1 MAGDM
6 EIGAR
11 VTLDTQRFENGVA
24 GINRGLRLIDSEFNL
39 TSERARLLGN
49 SVEQLQNKLTYLNE
63 KFTLQG
69 QKVEHYRQK
78 IEQARQKQEQ
88 LQASNLTLAASME
101 RLETQYNQAVQNFGR
116 NSQEAKQ
123 LKQELKQLQ
132 AEYTSNGQALQRLN
146 TQIDNNT
153 IAMNRAE
160 TAQERIQNEIRETN
174 RELAEQQNRLHRT
187 GERMRDTGNKMQD
200 VGGQVGT
207 TFAAMTGVIGA
218 GLAVAVKESM
228 NFEQKM
234 ADIQAVSGATGDEM
248 KKISELA
255 VEMGE
260 KTKYSSVQAGQG
272 IEELIKAGVNL
283 TDIING
289 GLEGALNLA
298 TAGELELGDAAEIAS
313 TALNAFKD
321 DNLSV
326 AQAADLL
333 AGAANASATNV
344 SELKFGLS
352 MVSAVAAGV
361 GLSFK
366 DTTTALAL
374 FAQNGLK
381 GSDAGTSLKTML
393 ANLIPKSNEAY
404 EMFSELGLITID
416 TGKAMQFLGEKGI
429 KPTSTSFQDVT
440 GSLSEYAAKQAGV
453 KVGSEKAEKAFQ
465 KLTFSTGIMTNAFF
479 DSNGNLKNMSDIA
492 EVLQMAMQGL
502 TAEQR
507 QSYMYT
513 LFGSDAIRAANIL
526 YKEGANGVKNMYTEM
541 SKVTALE
548 VAETKMNTTKGKM
561 EQLSGAVDTLKK
573 SFGDALLPILVDVVE
588 GVQGVVDWFNNLDE
602 SIQSTIAKSALLA
615 FGIAG
620 VTTALGFL
628 AMGVGALLANPIA
641 LAITGAV
648 LAVGA
653 LGIALFD
660 LNEKS
665 KQAESQVGKF
675 GQVVSDATSK
685 AAGAY
690 VDLKDKAINNM
701 MDLKLK
707 TGEEANK
714 AADETIKAFQ
724 RMTNEVVK
732 ELEGKKSDFNKM
744 FSQLMGTVPE
754 GAKESLEKVKN
765 NIIESINKEIEVA
778 TQAEKILEEGIK
790 RYQGDTMKMPKDFAQ
805 KFDQALQVA
814 DKNVQQFYAKAKEI
828 TSISKEIEAGGMLSV
843 DAGKKRFESIIKVYD
858 DGVKSLEKQTK
869 GWRENVEKAFKLGEI
884 KPEERKATLDAIA
897 LYESKHVSDLQTI
910 RGDAFKKLE
919 EHLKAEDA
927 SIVLANANKLE
938 AENKGW
944 AEKTKAYLFGKETY
958 EEVSN
963 RFNSEQL
970 KAEKDHKDKLL
981 AFELQYGK
989 SRIESIGM
997 YVGELQ
1003 KGTESS
1009 RLLAESMAKEIDG
1022 QMKIDLGPAGQF
1034 TIDTFLQ
1041 KLQKGELDSSAVA
1054 TANANK
1060 LKDVYKVDLSQ
1071 SGIESMQKWIEGIKT
1086 KDTGEVREFLSKN
1099 MQGNTTIDLGIYGK
1113 MTMDS
1118 WITGLQNGTLSFDT
1132 VFQFFQQNV
1141 KNGMKVDATQE
1152 GQNNIQ
1158 TLINGMQIGAL
1169 PLQQVVQT
1177 MGLDIKSNVQVD
1189 LGEVGQFNVQTLVQG
1204 MQNGSINAELAA
1216 KAIALLVENGA
1227 KLDLTQ
1233 VGFDISQTQANGIS
1247 TNTAPE
1253 TAATG
1258 KKQAVEGIL
1267 GSSTDGGGG
1276 NKSGSELGQG
1286 IISQDGYIRGSALQV
1301 VASAHGAFNTINGN
1315 PAGNQ
1320 GGQGFASGIVN
1331 QNGYIR
1337 GSALGAVASAHAGF
1351 NNVNGTPH
1359 GQKGGNEFAQGMENT
1374 QGRVRSSGS
1383 NVAES
1388 GNSGLKSVS
1397 SVSPGEAFSSG
1408 FASGISNGKWNVQS
1422 VASSLARGAFEALK
1436 ATLNVN
1442 SPSRLTRDQGGK
1454 PFSEGFALGI
1464 QKTSYMAENESR
1476 TLGTNAYK
1484 SLVNTLKSNN
1494 LAFAGVQM
1502 AQGLATGIKSQYS
1515 VVRDALQ
1522 GSLTEAIDGIRSI
1535 KPEEIFSFQG
1545 DDPLTKYFNAIF
1557 VDGDWQNDWITH
1569 IPESMRDMV
1578 REIGRQMERFEGL
1591 SIYDVGNLSRWRE
1604 VLSDNPNVIQYRP
1617 DNDNPDKGQYMPYN
1631 NRDLAQ
1637 QRPLQIVIDRMV
1649 LAELLISPLELLQG
1663 QKFETDLYNA
1673 GVRR

>member
-39 TSERARLLGN
+39 TSERARLLGS
-49 SVEQLQNKLTYLNE
+49 SVDQLQNKLTHLNE

-218 GLAVAVKESM
+218 GLAMAVKESM

-260 KTKYSSVQAGQG
+260 KTKYSSVEAGQG
-272 IEELIKAGVNL
+272 IEELIKAGVSL

-333 AGAANASATNV
+333 AGAANASATSV
-344 SELKFGLS
+344 GEMKFGLS

-404 EMFSELGLITID
+404 DMFSDLGLITID

-429 KPTSTSFQDVT
+429 KPTSNSFKDVT
-440 GSLSEYAAKQAGV
+440 GALSEYAAKQAGV
-453 KVGSEKAEKAFQ
+453 KAGSEKAEKAFQ
-465 KLTFSTGIMTNAFF
+465 KLTFETGIMTNAFF
-479 DSNGNLKNMSDIA
+479 DSNGNLKEMSDIA
-492 EVLQMAMQGL
+492 EILQMAMQGL

-548 VAETKMNTTKGKM
+548 VAETKMNTTKGKI
-561 EQLSGAVDTLKK
+561 EQLGGAVDTLKK
-573 SFGDALLPILVDVVE
+573 SFGDALLPILVDVVS

-602 SIQSTIAKSALLA
+602 STQQMIAKSALLA

-620 VTTALGFL
+620 VTTAVGFL
-628 AMGVGALLANPIA
+628 AMGIGALLANPIA

-653 LGIALFD
+653 LGIAIVD

-665 KQAESQVGKF
+665 NQAQTNMAKF
-675 GQVVSDATSK
+675 GQNVSDATSK

-724 RMTNEVVK
+724 RMTNEVIK
-732 ELEGKKSDFNKM
+732 ELEGKKSDFNNM
-744 FSQLMGTVPE
+744 ISQLMGVVPE
-754 GAKESLEKVKN
+754 SAKETLTQVKDEV
-765 NIIESINKEIEVA
+765 IAAIDKEMEVA
-778 TQAEKILEEGIK
+778 TQAGKILEEGIK
-790 RYQGDTMKMPKDFAQ
+790 RYQGDTLKMPKDFAQ
-805 KFDQALQVA
+805 KFEQALQVA
-814 DKNVQQFYAKAKEI
+814 DKNVKQFYTKAKEL
-828 TSISKEIEAGGMLSV
+828 TSISKEIESGGTLSL
-843 DAGKKRFESIIKVYD
+843 DASKKRFESIIKVYEE
-858 DGVKSLEKQTK
+858 GVKSLEKQTK
-869 GWRENVEKAFKLGEI
+869 GWRDNVEKMFNNGNIL
-884 KPEERKATLDAIA
+884 PEKRKALLDTIA
-897 LYESKHVSDLQTI
+897 LYESKHVNDLQTI
-910 RGDAFKKLE
+910 RNDGFKVLQQHMKE
-919 EHLKAEDA
+919 EDSEVLASQAKRIEAED
-927 SIVLANANKLE
+927 
-938 AENKGW
+938 KGW
-944 AEKTKAYLFGKETY
+944 SERFKAAYGFREKSADLEQ
-958 EEVSN
+958 
-963 RFNSEQL
+963 RFRSDQE
-970 KAEKDHKDKLL
+970 KAEKDYQDKLL
-981 AFELQYGK
+981 RYELQYGK
-989 SRIESIGM
+989 SKIESIGM
-997 YVGELQ
+997 YLSELQ

-1022 QMKIDLGPAGQF
+1022 KMKIDLGPAGQF

-1054 TANANK
+1054 IANANK
-1060 LKDVYKVDLSQ
+1060 LKEVYKVDLSQ
-1071 SGIESMQKWIEGIKT
+1071 SGIESMQKWIDGIKT

-1099 MQGNTTIDLGIYGK
+1099 MQGNTTIDLGIYGQ

-1118 WITGLQNGTLSFDT
+1118 WITGLQTGTLSFDT
-1132 VFQFFQQNV
+1132 VFQFFQQQV
-1141 KNGMKVDATQE
+1141 KNGVNVDTTQE

-1169 PLQQVVQT
+1169 SIPQVAQT

-1189 LGEVGQFNVQTLVQG
+1189 LGESGQFNVQTLVQG

-1216 KAIALLVENGA
+1216 KAIALLVKNGA

-1247 TNTAPE
+1247 GNTSPE
-1253 TAATG
+1253 NAATG
-1258 KKQAVEGIL
+1258 KKQAVESIM
-1267 GSSTDGGGG
+1267 GSTTDGGGG
-1276 NKSGSELGQG
+1276 NKSGSQLGQG
-1286 IISQDGYIRGSALQV
+1286 IISQDGYIKGSALQV
-1301 VASAHGAFNTINGN
+1301 VASAHGAFSTINGN

-1320 GGQGFASGIVN
+1320 GGQGVGSGIVN
-1331 QNGYIR
+1331 QKGYIR
-1337 GSALGAVASAHAGF
+1337 GSALEAVNSAHTGF
-1351 NNVNGTPH
+1351 NTINGTPQ
-1359 GQKGGNEFAQGMENT
+1359 GQKGGGQFAQGMENT
-1374 QGRVRSSGS
+1374 KGQARSSGS

-1397 SVSPGEAFSSG
+1397 SISPGEAFSSG
-1408 FASGISNGKWNVQS
+1408 FARGISNGEWNVKNVAAALAQS
-1422 VASSLARGAFEALK
+1422 AFSALK
-1436 ATLNVN
+1436 ATLHVN

-1464 QKTSYMAENESR
+1464 RKMSYMAEDESR
-1476 TLGTNAYK
+1476 TLGENAHK
-1484 SLVNTLKSNN
+1484 SLVNTLHTNN
-1494 LAFAGVQM
+1494 LAFAGVRM
-1502 AQGLATGIKSQYS
+1502 AQGIATGIKSQYS

-1522 GSLTEAIDGIRSI
+1522 DTVSDAMDGIRSI
-1535 KPEEIFSFQG
+1535 KPEEIFSFKG

-1557 VDGDWQNDWITH
+1557 EDGDWQNDWITH
-1569 IPESMRDMV
+1569 IPESMRKMV
-1578 REIGRQMERFEGL
+1578 SEIGRQMERFEGL
-1591 SIYDVGNLSRWRE
+1591 SINDLGNLSGWR
-1604 VLSDNPNVIQYRP
+1604 
-1617 DNDNPDKGQYMPYN
+1617 K
-1631 NRDLAQ
+1631 
-1637 QRPLQIVIDRMV
+1637 
-1649 LAELLISPLELLQG
+1649 
-1663 QKFETDLYNA
+1663 
-1673 GVRR
+1673 

>member
-39 TSERARLLGN
+39 TSERARLLGS
-49 SVEQLQNKLTYLNE
+49 SVDQLQNKLTHLNE

-207 TFAAMTGVIGA
+207 TFTAMTGVIGA
-218 GLAVAVKESM
+218 GLAMAVKESM

-260 KTKYSSVQAGQG
+260 KTKYSSVEAGQG
-272 IEELIKAGVNL
+272 IEELIKAGVSL

-333 AGAANASATNV
+333 AGAANASATSV
-344 SELKFGLS
+344 GEMKFGLS

-404 EMFSELGLITID
+404 DMFSDLGLITID

-429 KPTSTSFQDVT
+429 KPTSNSFKDVT
-440 GSLSEYAAKQAGV
+440 GALSEYAAKQAGV
-453 KVGSEKAEKAFQ
+453 KAGSEKAEKAFQ
-465 KLTFSTGIMTNAFF
+465 KLTFETGIMTNAFF
-479 DSNGNLKNMSDIA
+479 DSNGNLKEMSDIA
-492 EVLQMAMQGL
+492 EILQMAMQGL

-548 VAETKMNTTKGKM
+548 VAETKMNTTKGKI
-561 EQLSGAVDTLKK
+561 EQLGGAVDTLKK
-573 SFGDALLPILVDVVE
+573 SFGDALLPILVDVVS

-602 SIQSTIAKSALLA
+602 STQQMIAKSALLA

-620 VTTALGFL
+620 VTTAVGFL
-628 AMGVGALLANPIA
+628 AMGIGALLANPIA

-653 LGIALFD
+653 LGIAIVD

-665 KQAESQVGKF
+665 NQAQTNMAKF
-675 GQVVSDATSK
+675 GQNVSDATSK

-724 RMTNEVVK
+724 RMTNEVIK
-732 ELEGKKSDFNKM
+732 ELEGKKNDFNKM

-754 GAKESLEKVKN
+754 GAKQTLEQVKN
-765 NIIESINKEIEVA
+765 NVIESINKEIEVA

-805 KFDQALQVA
+805 KFEQALQVA
-814 DKNVQQFYAKAKEI
+814 DKNVQQFYTKAKEI
-828 TSISKEIEAGGMLSV
+828 TSISKEIEAGGMLSL
-843 DAGKKRFESIIKVYD
+843 DAGKKRFESIIKVYE

-897 LYESKHVSDLQTI
+897 LYESKHVNDLQTI
-910 RGDAFKKLE
+910 RNDGFKVLQQHMKE
-919 EHLKAEDA
+919 EDSEVLASQAKRIEAED
-927 SIVLANANKLE
+927 
-938 AENKGW
+938 KGW
-944 AEKTKAYLFGKETY
+944 SERFKAAYGFREKSADLEQ
-958 EEVSN
+958 
-963 RFNSEQL
+963 RFRSDQE
-970 KAEKDHKDKLL
+970 KAEKDYQDKLL
-981 AFELQYGK
+981 RYELQYGK
-989 SRIESIGM
+989 SKIDSIGM
-997 YVGELQ
+997 YLSELQ

-1022 QMKIDLGPAGQF
+1022 KMKIDLGPAGQF

-1054 TANANK
+1054 IANANK
-1060 LKDVYKVDLSQ
+1060 LKEVYKVDLSQ
-1071 SGIESMQKWIEGIKT
+1071 SGIESMQKWIDGIKT

-1099 MQGNTTIDLGIYGK
+1099 MQGNTTIDLGIYGQ

-1118 WITGLQNGTLSFDT
+1118 WITGLQTGTLSFDT
-1132 VFQFFQQNV
+1132 VFQFFQQQV
-1141 KNGMKVDATQE
+1141 KNGVNVDTTQE

-1169 PLQQVVQT
+1169 SIPQVAQT

-1189 LGEVGQFNVQTLVQG
+1189 LGESGQFNVQTLVQG

-1216 KAIALLVENGA
+1216 KAIALLVKNGA

-1247 TNTAPE
+1247 GNTSPE
-1253 TAATG
+1253 NAATG
-1258 KKQAVEGIL
+1258 KKQAVESIM
-1267 GSSTDGGGG
+1267 GSTTDGGGG
-1276 NKSGSELGQG
+1276 NKSGSQLGQG
-1286 IISQDGYIRGSALQV
+1286 IISQDGYIKGSALQV
-1301 VASAHGAFNTINGN
+1301 VASAHGAFSTINGN

-1320 GGQGFASGIVN
+1320 GGQGVGSGIVN
-1331 QNGYIR
+1331 QKGYIR
-1337 GSALGAVASAHAGF
+1337 GSALEAVNSAHTGF
-1351 NNVNGTPH
+1351 NTINGTPQ
-1359 GQKGGNEFAQGMENT
+1359 GQKGGGQFAQGMENT
-1374 QGRVRSSGS
+1374 KGQARSSGS

-1388 GNSGLKSVS
+1388 GNSGLRSVS
-1397 SVSPGEAFSSG
+1397 SISPGEAFSSG
-1408 FASGISNGKWNVQS
+1408 FAQGISNGKWNVQT

-1442 SPSRLTRDQGGK
+1442 SPSKLTRDQGGK

-1464 QKTSYMAENESR
+1464 QKSAPMAEKESR
-1476 TLGTNAYK
+1476 SLALKANKA
-1484 SLVNTLKSNN
+1484 LVNELQLNSNSN
-1494 LAFAGVQM
+1494 SMTFAGVRM
-1502 AQGLATGIKSQYS
+1502 AQGIATGIKSQYS

-1522 GSLTEAIDGIRSI
+1522 DTVSDAMDGIRSI
-1535 KPEEIFSFQG
+1535 KPEEIFSFKG

-1557 VDGDWQNDWITH
+1557 EDGDWQNDWITH
-1569 IPESMRDMV
+1569 IPESMRKMV
-1578 REIGRQMERFEGL
+1578 SEIGRQMERFEGL
-1591 SIYDVGNLSRWRE
+1591 SINDLGNLSGWRKI
-1604 VLSDNPNVIQYRP
+1604 LSDNPNVVQYRQS
-1617 DNDNPDKGQYMPYN
+1617 NNNQDKPTRQP
-1631 NRDLAQ
+1631 A
-1637 QRPLQIVIDRMV
+1637 QIVNHFYNQDTSEVIR
-1649 LAELLISPLELLQG
+1649 Q
-1663 QKFETDLYNA
+1663 QKKAINDIAFML
-1673 GVRR
+1673 GGSM

>member
-1 MAGDM
+1 MKVGEY
-6 EIGAR
+6 EI
-11 VTLDTQRFENGVA
+11 
-24 GINRGLRLIDSEFNL
+24 
-39 TSERARLLGN
+39 
-49 SVEQLQNKLTYLNE
+49 K
-63 KFTLQG
+63 
-69 QKVEHYRQK
+69 
-78 IEQARQKQEQ
+78 
-88 LQASNLTLAASME
+88 
-101 RLETQYNQAVQNFGR
+101 
-116 NSQEAKQ
+116 
-123 LKQELKQLQ
+123 
-132 AEYTSNGQALQRLN
+132 
-146 TQIDNNT
+146 
-153 IAMNRAE
+153 
-160 TAQERIQNEIRETN
+160 
-174 RELAEQQNRLHRT
+174 
-187 GERMRDTGNKMQD
+187 
-200 VGGQVGT
+200 
-207 TFAAMTGVIGA
+207 
-218 GLAVAVKESM
+218 
-228 NFEQKM
+228 
-234 ADIQAVSGATGDEM
+234 
-248 KKISELA
+248 
-255 VEMGE
+255 
-260 KTKYSSVQAGQG
+260 SSY
-272 IEELIKAGVNL
+272 I
-283 TDIING
+283 
-289 GLEGALNLA
+289 
-298 TAGELELGDAAEIAS
+298 
-313 TALNAFKD
+313 
-321 DNLSV
+321 
-326 AQAADLL
+326 
-333 AGAANASATNV
+333 TNV
-344 SELKFGLS
+344 
-352 MVSAVAAGV
+352 
-361 GLSFK
+361 
-366 DTTTALAL
+366 
-374 FAQNGLK
+374 K

-404 EMFSELGLITID
+404 DMFSDLGLITID
-416 TGKAMQFLGEKGI
+416 TGKAMQFLGERGI
-429 KPTSTSFQDVT
+429 KPTSNSFKDVT
-440 GSLSEYAAKQAGV
+440 GALSEYAAKQAGV

-465 KLTFSTGIMTNAFF
+465 KLTFETGIMTNAFF
-479 DSNGNLKNMSDIA
+479 DSNGNLKEMSDIA
-492 EVLQMAMQGL
+492 EILQMAMQGL

-526 YKEGANGVKNMYTEM
+526 YKEGSDGVKNMYTEM

-548 VAETKMNTTKGKM
+548 VAETKMNTTKGKI
-561 EQLSGAVDTLKK
+561 EELSGAVDTLKK
-573 SFGDALLPILVDVVE
+573 SFGDALLPILVDVVS

-602 SIQSTIAKSALLA
+602 STQQMIAKSALLA

-620 VTTALGFL
+620 VTTAVGFL
-628 AMGVGALLANPIA
+628 AMGIGALLANPIA

-653 LGIALFD
+653 LGIAIVD

-665 KQAESQVGKF
+665 KQAQNDMDKF
-675 GQVVSDATSK
+675 GQRVSDATSK

-724 RMTNEVVK
+724 RMTNEVIK
-732 ELEGKKSDFNKM
+732 ELEGKKSEFNKM

-754 GAKESLEKVKN
+754 GAKQTLEQVKN
-765 NIIESINKEIEVA
+765 NVIESINKEIEVA

-805 KFDQALQVA
+805 KFEQALQVA
-814 DKNVQQFYAKAKEI
+814 DKNVQQFYTKAKEI
-828 TSISKEIEAGGMLSV
+828 TSISKEIEAGGMLSL
-843 DAGKKRFESIIKVYD
+843 DAGKKRFESIIKVYE

-897 LYESKHVSDLQTI
+897 LYESKHVNDLQTI
-910 RGDAFKKLE
+910 RNDGFKVLQQHMKE
-919 EHLKAEDA
+919 EDSEVLASQAKRIEAED
-927 SIVLANANKLE
+927 
-938 AENKGW
+938 KGW
-944 AEKTKAYLFGKETY
+944 GARFKAAYGFREKSADLEQ
-958 EEVSN
+958 
-963 RFNSEQL
+963 RFRSDQE
-970 KAEKDHKDKLL
+970 KAEKDYQDKLL
-981 AFELQYGK
+981 RYELQYGK
-989 SRIESIGM
+989 SKIESIGM
-997 YVGELQ
+997 YLSELQ

-1022 QMKIDLGPAGQF
+1022 KMKIDLGPAGQF

-1060 LKDVYKVDLSQ
+1060 LKEVYKVDLSQ
-1071 SGIESMQKWIEGIKT
+1071 SGIESMQKWIDGIKT

-1118 WITGLQNGTLSFDT
+1118 WITGLQTGTLSFDT

-1141 KNGMKVDATQE
+1141 KNGMNVDATQE

-1169 PLQQVVQT
+1169 SLPQVAQT

-1189 LGEVGQFNVQTLVQG
+1189 LGEAGQFNVQTLVQG

-1233 VGFDISQTQANGIS
+1233 VGSDISQTQANGIS
-1247 TNTAPE
+1247 GNTAPE
-1253 TAATG
+1253 NAATG
-1258 KKQAVEGIL
+1258 KKQAVEGIM
-1267 GSSTDGGGG
+1267 GSTTDGGGG
-1276 NKSGSELGQG
+1276 SKSGSELGRG

-1301 VASAHGAFNTINGN
+1301 VASAHTGFNTINGN

-1320 GGQGFASGIVN
+1320 GGQGFGSGIVN
-1331 QNGYIR
+1331 QKGYIR
-1337 GSALGAVASAHAGF
+1337 GSALEAVTSAHAGF
-1351 NNVNGTPH
+1351 NTINGTPQ
-1359 GQKGGNEFAQGMENT
+1359 GQKGGSQFAQGMENT
-1374 QGRVRSSGS
+1374 KGQARSSGS

-1397 SVSPGEAFSSG
+1397 TTSPGEAFSSG
-1408 FASGISNGKWNVQS
+1408 FAKGISNGEWNVKN
-1422 VASSLARGAFEALK
+1422 VASALAQSAFMALK

-1464 QKTSYMAENESR
+1464 QKGSYMAERESR
-1476 TLGTNAYK
+1476 TLGSRANNA
-1484 SLVNTLKSNN
+1484 LVNELALGSRSNKM
-1494 LAFAGVQM
+1494 LFTGVQM
-1502 AQGLATGIKSQYS
+1502 ANGIAEGIKTQYS

-1522 GSLTEAIDGIRSI
+1522 NTVSGAIDSIRSI

-1591 SIYDVGNLSRWRE
+1591 SIHDVGSLSRWRE
-1604 VLSDNPNVIQYRP
+1604 VLSDNPNIIQYRP
-1617 DNDNPDKGQYMPYN
+1617 DNDNPDKQPYIKPEPTYIEIPVILEGREIARVSHPYVTEYQ
-1631 NRDLAQ
+1631 NRAQ
-1637 QRPLQIVIDRMV
+1637 ARNSV
-1649 LAELLISPLELLQG
+1649 
-1663 QKFETDLYNA
+1663 F
-1673 GVRR
+1673 

>member
-39 TSERARLLGN
+39 TSERARLLGS
-49 SVEQLQNKLTYLNE
+49 SVDQLQNKLTHLNE

-218 GLAVAVKESM
+218 GLAMAVKESM

-260 KTKYSSVQAGQG
+260 KTKYSSVEAGQG
-272 IEELIKAGVNL
+272 IEELIKAGVSL

-333 AGAANASATNV
+333 AGAANASATSV
-344 SELKFGLS
+344 GEMKFGLS

-404 EMFSELGLITID
+404 DMFSDLGLITID

-429 KPTSTSFQDVT
+429 KPTSNSFKDVT
-440 GSLSEYAAKQAGV
+440 GALSEYAAKQAGV
-453 KVGSEKAEKAFQ
+453 KAGSEKAEKAFQ
-465 KLTFSTGIMTNAFF
+465 KLTFETGIMTNAFF
-479 DSNGNLKNMSDIA
+479 DSNGNLKEMSDIA
-492 EVLQMAMQGL
+492 EILQMAMQGL

-548 VAETKMNTTKGKM
+548 VAETKMNTTKGKI
-561 EQLSGAVDTLKK
+561 EQLGGAVDTLKK
-573 SFGDALLPILVDVVE
+573 SFGDALLPILVDVVS

-602 SIQSTIAKSALLA
+602 STQQMIAKSALLA

-620 VTTALGFL
+620 VTTAVGFL
-628 AMGVGALLANPIA
+628 AMGIGALLANPIA

-653 LGIALFD
+653 LGIAIVD

-665 KQAESQVGKF
+665 NQAQTNMAKF
-675 GQVVSDATSK
+675 GQNVSDATSK

-724 RMTNEVVK
+724 RMTNEVIK
-732 ELEGKKSDFNKM
+732 ELEGKKSDFNNM
-744 FSQLMGTVPE
+744 ISQLMGVVPE
-754 GAKESLEKVKN
+754 SAKETLTQVKDEV
-765 NIIESINKEIEVA
+765 IAAIDKEMEVA
-778 TQAEKILEEGIK
+778 TQAGKILEEGIK
-790 RYQGDTMKMPKDFAQ
+790 RYQGDTLKMPKDFAQ
-805 KFDQALQVA
+805 KFEQALQVA
-814 DKNVQQFYAKAKEI
+814 DKNVKQFYTKAKEL
-828 TSISKEIEAGGMLSV
+828 TSISKEIESGGTLSL
-843 DAGKKRFESIIKVYD
+843 DASKKRFESIIKVYEE
-858 DGVKSLEKQTK
+858 GVKSLEKQTK
-869 GWRENVEKAFKLGEI
+869 GWRDNVEKMFNNGNIL
-884 KPEERKATLDAIA
+884 PEKRKALLDTIA
-897 LYESKHVSDLQTI
+897 LYESKHVNDLQTI
-910 RGDAFKKLE
+910 RNDGFKVLQQHMKE
-919 EHLKAEDA
+919 EDSEVLASQAKRIEAED
-927 SIVLANANKLE
+927 
-938 AENKGW
+938 KGW
-944 AEKTKAYLFGKETY
+944 SERFKAAYGFREKSADLEQ
-958 EEVSN
+958 
-963 RFNSEQL
+963 RFRSDQE
-970 KAEKDHKDKLL
+970 KAEKDYQDKLL
-981 AFELQYGK
+981 RYELQYGK
-989 SRIESIGM
+989 SKIESIGM
-997 YVGELQ
+997 YLSELQ

-1022 QMKIDLGPAGQF
+1022 KMKIDLGPAGQF

-1054 TANANK
+1054 IANANK
-1060 LKDVYKVDLSQ
+1060 LKEVYKVDLSQ
-1071 SGIESMQKWIEGIKT
+1071 SGIESMQKWIDGIKT

-1099 MQGNTTIDLGIYGK
+1099 MQGNTTIDLGIYGQ

-1118 WITGLQNGTLSFDT
+1118 WITGLQTGTLSFDT
-1132 VFQFFQQNV
+1132 VFQFFQQQV
-1141 KNGMKVDATQE
+1141 KNGVNVDTTQE

-1169 PLQQVVQT
+1169 SIPQVAQT

-1189 LGEVGQFNVQTLVQG
+1189 LGESGQFNVQTLVQG

-1216 KAIALLVENGA
+1216 KAIALLVKNGA

-1247 TNTAPE
+1247 GNTSPE
-1253 TAATG
+1253 NAATG
-1258 KKQAVEGIL
+1258 KKQAVESIM
-1267 GSSTDGGGG
+1267 GSTTDGGGG
-1276 NKSGSELGQG
+1276 NKSGSQLGQG
-1286 IISQDGYIRGSALQV
+1286 IISQDGYIKGSALQV
-1301 VASAHGAFNTINGN
+1301 VASAHGAFSTINGN

-1320 GGQGFASGIVN
+1320 GGQGVGSGIVN
-1331 QNGYIR
+1331 QKGYIR
-1337 GSALGAVASAHAGF
+1337 GSALEAVNSAHTGF
-1351 NNVNGTPH
+1351 NTINGTPQ
-1359 GQKGGNEFAQGMENT
+1359 GQKGGGQFAQGMENT
-1374 QGRVRSSGS
+1374 KGQARSSGS

-1397 SVSPGEAFSSG
+1397 SISPGEAFSSG
-1408 FASGISNGKWNVQS
+1408 FARGISNGEWNVKNVAAALAQS
-1422 VASSLARGAFEALK
+1422 AFSALK
-1436 ATLNVN
+1436 ATLHVN

-1464 QKTSYMAENESR
+1464 RKMSYMAEDESR
-1476 TLGTNAYK
+1476 TLGENAHK
-1484 SLVNTLKSNN
+1484 SLVNTLHTNN
-1494 LAFAGVQM
+1494 LAFAGVRM
-1502 AQGLATGIKSQYS
+1502 AQGIATGIKSQYS

-1522 GSLTEAIDGIRSI
+1522 DTVSDAMDGIRSI
-1535 KPEEIFSFQG
+1535 KPEEIFSFKG

-1557 VDGDWQNDWITH
+1557 EDGDWQNDWITH
-1569 IPESMRDMV
+1569 IPESIRKMV
-1578 REIGRQMERFEGL
+1578 SEIGRQMERFEGL
-1591 SIYDVGNLSRWRE
+1591 SINDLGNLSGWRKI
-1604 VLSDNPNVIQYRP
+1604 LSDNPNVVQYRQS
-1617 DNDNPDKGQYMPYN
+1617 NNNQDKPTRQPAQIVNHFYN
-1631 NRDLAQ
+1631 QDTSEVIRQQ
-1637 QRPLQIVIDRMV
+1637 QRV
-1649 LAELLISPLELLQG
+1649 LNEVAFAWGGTS
-1663 QKFETDLYNA
+1663 
-1673 GVRR
+1673 

>member
-39 TSERARLLGN
+39 TSERARLLGS
-49 SVEQLQNKLTYLNE
+49 SVDQLQNKLTHLNE

-218 GLAVAVKESM
+218 GLAMAVKESM

-260 KTKYSSVQAGQG
+260 KTKYSSVEAGQG
-272 IEELIKAGVNL
+272 IEELIKAGVSL

-333 AGAANASATNV
+333 AGAANASATSV
-344 SELKFGLS
+344 GEMKFGLS

-404 EMFSELGLITID
+404 DMFSDLGLITID

-429 KPTSTSFQDVT
+429 KPTSNSFKDVT
-440 GSLSEYAAKQAGV
+440 GALSEYAAKQAGV
-453 KVGSEKAEKAFQ
+453 KAGSEKAEKAFQ
-465 KLTFSTGIMTNAFF
+465 KLTFETGIMTNAFF
-479 DSNGNLKNMSDIA
+479 DSNGNLKEMSDIA
-492 EVLQMAMQGL
+492 EILQMAMQGL

-548 VAETKMNTTKGKM
+548 VAETKMNTTKGKI
-561 EQLSGAVDTLKK
+561 EQLGGAVDTLKK
-573 SFGDALLPILVDVVE
+573 SFGDALLPILVDVVS

-602 SIQSTIAKSALLA
+602 STQQMIAKSALLA

-620 VTTALGFL
+620 VTTAVGFL
-628 AMGVGALLANPIA
+628 AMGIGALLANPIA

-653 LGIALFD
+653 LGIAIVD

-665 KQAESQVGKF
+665 NQAQTNMAKF
-675 GQVVSDATSK
+675 GQNVSDATSK

-724 RMTNEVVK
+724 RMTNEVIK
-732 ELEGKKSDFNKM
+732 ELEGKKSDFNNM
-744 FSQLMGTVPE
+744 ISQLMGVVPE
-754 GAKESLEKVKN
+754 SAKETLTQVKDEV
-765 NIIESINKEIEVA
+765 IAAIDKEMEVA
-778 TQAEKILEEGIK
+778 TQAGKILEEGIK
-790 RYQGDTMKMPKDFAQ
+790 RYQGDTLKMPKDFAQ
-805 KFDQALQVA
+805 KFEQALQVA
-814 DKNVQQFYAKAKEI
+814 DKNVKQFYTKAKEL
-828 TSISKEIEAGGMLSV
+828 TSISKEIESGGTLSL
-843 DAGKKRFESIIKVYD
+843 DASKKRFESIIKVYEE
-858 DGVKSLEKQTK
+858 GVKSLEKQTK
-869 GWRENVEKAFKLGEI
+869 GWRDNVEKMFNNGNIL
-884 KPEERKATLDAIA
+884 PEKRKALLDTIA
-897 LYESKHVSDLQTI
+897 LYESKHVNDLQTI
-910 RGDAFKKLE
+910 RNDGFKVLQQHMKE
-919 EHLKAEDA
+919 EDSEVLASQAKRIEAED
-927 SIVLANANKLE
+927 
-938 AENKGW
+938 KGW
-944 AEKTKAYLFGKETY
+944 SERFKAAYGFREKSADLEQ
-958 EEVSN
+958 
-963 RFNSEQL
+963 RFRSDQE
-970 KAEKDHKDKLL
+970 KAEKDYQDKLL
-981 AFELQYGK
+981 RYELQYGK
-989 SRIESIGM
+989 SKIESIGM
-997 YVGELQ
+997 YLSELQ

-1022 QMKIDLGPAGQF
+1022 KMKIDLGPAGQF

-1054 TANANK
+1054 IANANK
-1060 LKDVYKVDLSQ
+1060 LKEVYKVDLSQ
-1071 SGIESMQKWIEGIKT
+1071 SGIESMQKWIDGIKT

-1099 MQGNTTIDLGIYGK
+1099 MQGNTTIDLGIYGQ

-1118 WITGLQNGTLSFDT
+1118 WITGLQTGTLSFDT
-1132 VFQFFQQNV
+1132 VFQFFQQQV
-1141 KNGMKVDATQE
+1141 KNGVNVDTTQE

-1169 PLQQVVQT
+1169 SIPQVAQT

-1189 LGEVGQFNVQTLVQG
+1189 LGESGQFNVQTLVQG

-1216 KAIALLVENGA
+1216 KAIALLVKNGA

-1247 TNTAPE
+1247 GNTSPE
-1253 TAATG
+1253 NAATG
-1258 KKQAVEGIL
+1258 KKQAVESIM
-1267 GSSTDGGGG
+1267 GSTTDGGGG
-1276 NKSGSELGQG
+1276 NKSGSQLGQG
-1286 IISQDGYIRGSALQV
+1286 IISQDGYIKGSALQV
-1301 VASAHGAFNTINGN
+1301 VASAHGAFSTINGN

-1320 GGQGFASGIVN
+1320 GGQGVGSGIVN
-1331 QNGYIR
+1331 QKGYIR
-1337 GSALGAVASAHAGF
+1337 GSALEAVNSAHTGF
-1351 NNVNGTPH
+1351 NTINGTPQ
-1359 GQKGGNEFAQGMENT
+1359 GQKGGGQFAQGMENT
-1374 QGRVRSSGS
+1374 KGQARSSGS

-1397 SVSPGEAFSSG
+1397 SISPGEAFSSG
-1408 FASGISNGKWNVQS
+1408 FARGISNGEWNVKNVAAALAQS
-1422 VASSLARGAFEALK
+1422 AFSALK
-1436 ATLNVN
+1436 ATLHVN

-1464 QKTSYMAENESR
+1464 RKMSYMAEDESR
-1476 TLGTNAYK
+1476 TLGENAHK
-1484 SLVNTLKSNN
+1484 SLVNTLHTNN
-1494 LAFAGVQM
+1494 LAFAGVRM
-1502 AQGLATGIKSQYS
+1502 AQGIATGIKSQYS

-1522 GSLTEAIDGIRSI
+1522 DTVS
-1535 KPEEIFSFQG
+1535 
-1545 DDPLTKYFNAIF
+1545 
-1557 VDGDWQNDWITH
+1557 
-1569 IPESMRDMV
+1569 
-1578 REIGRQMERFEGL
+1578 
-1591 SIYDVGNLSRWRE
+1591 
-1604 VLSDNPNVIQYRP
+1604 
-1617 DNDNPDKGQYMPYN
+1617 
-1631 NRDLAQ
+1631 
-1637 QRPLQIVIDRMV
+1637 
-1649 LAELLISPLELLQG
+1649 
-1663 QKFETDLYNA
+1663 
-1673 GVRR
+1673 

>member
-39 TSERARLLGN
+39 TSERARLLGS
-49 SVEQLQNKLTYLNE
+49 SVDQLQNKLTHLNE

-218 GLAVAVKESM
+218 GLAMAVKESM

-260 KTKYSSVQAGQG
+260 KTKYSSVEAGQG
-272 IEELIKAGVNL
+272 IEELIKAGVSL

-333 AGAANASATNV
+333 AGAANASATSV
-344 SELKFGLS
+344 GEMKFGLS

-404 EMFSELGLITID
+404 DMFSDLGLITID

-429 KPTSTSFQDVT
+429 KPTSNSFKDVT
-440 GSLSEYAAKQAGV
+440 GALSEYAAKQAGV
-453 KVGSEKAEKAFQ
+453 KAGSEKAEKAFQ
-465 KLTFSTGIMTNAFF
+465 KLTFETGIMTNAFF
-479 DSNGNLKNMSDIA
+479 DSNGNLKEMSDIA
-492 EVLQMAMQGL
+492 EILQMAMQGL

-548 VAETKMNTTKGKM
+548 VAETKMNTTKGKI
-561 EQLSGAVDTLKK
+561 EQLGGAVDTLKK
-573 SFGDALLPILVDVVE
+573 SFGDALLPILVDVVS

-602 SIQSTIAKSALLA
+602 STQQMIAKSALLA

-620 VTTALGFL
+620 VTTAVGFL
-628 AMGVGALLANPIA
+628 AMGIGALLANPIA

-653 LGIALFD
+653 LGIAIVD

-665 KQAESQVGKF
+665 NQAQTNMAKF
-675 GQVVSDATSK
+675 GQNVSDATSK

-724 RMTNEVVK
+724 RMTNEVIK
-732 ELEGKKSDFNKM
+732 ELEGKKSDFNNM
-744 FSQLMGTVPE
+744 ISQLMGVVPE
-754 GAKESLEKVKN
+754 SAKETLTQVKDEV
-765 NIIESINKEIEVA
+765 IAAIDKEMEVA
-778 TQAEKILEEGIK
+778 TQAGKILEEGIK
-790 RYQGDTMKMPKDFAQ
+790 RYQGDTLKMPKDFAQ
-805 KFDQALQVA
+805 KFEQALQVA
-814 DKNVQQFYAKAKEI
+814 DKNVKQFYTKAKEL
-828 TSISKEIEAGGMLSV
+828 TSISKEIESGGTLSL
-843 DAGKKRFESIIKVYD
+843 DASKKRFESIIKVYEE
-858 DGVKSLEKQTK
+858 GVKSLEKQTK
-869 GWRENVEKAFKLGEI
+869 GWRDNVEKMFNNGNIL
-884 KPEERKATLDAIA
+884 PEKRKALLDTIA
-897 LYESKHVSDLQTI
+897 LYESKHVNDLQTI
-910 RGDAFKKLE
+910 RNDGFKVLQQHMKE
-919 EHLKAEDA
+919 EDSEVLASQAKRIEAED
-927 SIVLANANKLE
+927 
-938 AENKGW
+938 KGW
-944 AEKTKAYLFGKETY
+944 SERFKAAYGFREKSADLEQ
-958 EEVSN
+958 
-963 RFNSEQL
+963 RFRSDQE
-970 KAEKDHKDKLL
+970 KAEKDYQDKLL
-981 AFELQYGK
+981 RYELQYGK
-989 SRIESIGM
+989 SKIESIGM
-997 YVGELQ
+997 YLSELQ

-1022 QMKIDLGPAGQF
+1022 KMKIDLGPAGQF

-1054 TANANK
+1054 IANANK
-1060 LKDVYKVDLSQ
+1060 LKEVYKVDLSQ
-1071 SGIESMQKWIEGIKT
+1071 SGIESMQKWIDGIKT

-1099 MQGNTTIDLGIYGK
+1099 MQGNTTIDLGIYGQ

-1118 WITGLQNGTLSFDT
+1118 WITGLQTGTLSFDT
-1132 VFQFFQQNV
+1132 VFQFFQQQV
-1141 KNGMKVDATQE
+1141 KNGVNVDTTQE

-1169 PLQQVVQT
+1169 SIPQVAQT

-1189 LGEVGQFNVQTLVQG
+1189 LGESGQFNVQTLVQG

-1216 KAIALLVENGA
+1216 KAIALLVKNGA

-1247 TNTAPE
+1247 GNTSPE
-1253 TAATG
+1253 NAATG
-1258 KKQAVEGIL
+1258 KKQAVESIM
-1267 GSSTDGGGG
+1267 GSTTDGGGG
-1276 NKSGSELGQG
+1276 NKSGSQLGQG
-1286 IISQDGYIRGSALQV
+1286 IISQDGYIKGSALQV
-1301 VASAHGAFNTINGN
+1301 VASAHGAFSTINGN

-1320 GGQGFASGIVN
+1320 GGQGVGSGIVN
-1331 QNGYIR
+1331 QKGYIR
-1337 GSALGAVASAHAGF
+1337 GSALEAVNSAHTGF
-1351 NNVNGTPH
+1351 NTINGTPQ
-1359 GQKGGNEFAQGMENT
+1359 GQKGGGQFAQGMENT
-1374 QGRVRSSGS
+1374 KGQARSSGS

-1397 SVSPGEAFSSG
+1397 SISPGEAFSSG
-1408 FASGISNGKWNVQS
+1408 FARGISNGEWNVKNVAAALAQS
-1422 VASSLARGAFEALK
+1422 AFSALK
-1436 ATLNVN
+1436 ATLHVN

-1464 QKTSYMAENESR
+1464 RKMSYMAEDESR
-1476 TLGTNAYK
+1476 TLGENAHK
-1484 SLVNTLKSNN
+1484 SLVNTLHTNN
-1494 LAFAGVQM
+1494 LAFAGVRM
-1502 AQGLATGIKSQYS
+1502 AQG
-1515 VVRDALQ
+1515 
-1522 GSLTEAIDGIRSI
+1522 
-1535 KPEEIFSFQG
+1535 
-1545 DDPLTKYFNAIF
+1545 
-1557 VDGDWQNDWITH
+1557 
-1569 IPESMRDMV
+1569 
-1578 REIGRQMERFEGL
+1578 
-1591 SIYDVGNLSRWRE
+1591 
-1604 VLSDNPNVIQYRP
+1604 
-1617 DNDNPDKGQYMPYN
+1617 
-1631 NRDLAQ
+1631 
-1637 QRPLQIVIDRMV
+1637 
-1649 LAELLISPLELLQG
+1649 
-1663 QKFETDLYNA
+1663 
-1673 GVRR
+1673 

>member
-1 MAGDM
+1 MAGEM

-11 VTLDTQRFENGVA
+11 VMLDTQRFENGVA
-24 GINRGLRLIDSEFNL
+24 GINRGLRLLDSEFNL

-49 SVEQLQNKLTYLNE
+49 SVEQLQNKLTHLNE

-101 RLETQYNQAVQNFGR
+101 RLETQYDQAVQNFGR

-234 ADIQAVSGATGDEM
+234 ADIKAVSGATGGEM
-248 KKISELA
+248 KQMSDLA
-255 VEMGE
+255 VAMGE
-260 KTKYSSVQAGQG
+260 KTKYSSVEAGKG
-272 IEELIKAGVNL
+272 IEELIKAGVSL

-326 AQAADLL
+326 ANAADIL
-333 AGAANASATNV
+333 AGAANASATDV
-344 SELKFGLS
+344 GELKYGLS
-352 MVSAVAAGV
+352 MVSAVASGV

-366 DTTTALAL
+366 DTSTALAV

-393 ANLIPKSNEAY
+393 LNLIPSTKEATG
-404 EMFSELGLITID
+404 EMNRLGLLTMD
-416 TGKAMQFLGEKGI
+416 TNRAMQFLREKGI
-429 KPTSTSFQDVT
+429 EPQGESWEELAQQLYGYLEKEEGLAPKT
-440 GSLSEYAAKQAGV
+440 EEAAKAFNKLVEEQKMVSSAFYD
-453 KVGSEKAEKAFQ
+453 SEGRMKSLADISQILKD
-465 KLTFSTGIMTNAFF
+465 KMSHLTEA
-479 DSNGNLKNMSDIA
+479 
-492 EVLQMAMQGL
+492 
-502 TAEQR
+502 QR
-507 QSYMYT
+507 QQALKTM
-513 LFGSDAIRAANIL
+513 FGTDAIRAANIM
-526 YKEGANGVKNMYTEM
+526 YKEGAEGVQNMYAEM

-548 VAETKMNTTKGKM
+548 VAETKMNTTKGKI
-561 EQLSGAVDTLKK
+561 EQLGGAVDTLKK
-573 SFGDALLPILVDVVE
+573 SFGDALLPILVDVVS
-588 GVQGVVDWFNNLDE
+588 GVQGVIDWFNNLDE
-602 SIQSTIAKSALLA
+602 STQQMIAKSALLA

-620 VTTALGFL
+620 VTTAVGFL
-628 AMGVGALLANPIA
+628 AMGIGALLANPIA

-653 LGIALFD
+653 LGIAIVD

-665 KQAESQVGKF
+665 NQAQTNMAKF
-675 GQVVSDATSK
+675 GENVSDATSK

-701 MDLKLK
+701 IDLKLK

-732 ELEGKKSDFNKM
+732 ELEGKKSEFNKM

-843 DAGKKRFESIIKVYD
+843 DAGKKRFESIMKVYD

-963 RFNSEQL
+963 RFNSEQE

-989 SRIESIGM
+989 SKIESIGM
-997 YVGELQ
+997 YVSELQ

-1009 RLLAESMAKEIDG
+1009 RLLAESMATEIDG
-1022 QMKIDLGPAGQF
+1022 KMKIDLGPAGQF

-1060 LKDVYKVDLSQ
+1060 LKEVYKVDLSQ
-1071 SGIESMQKWIEGIKT
+1071 SGIESMQKWIDGIKT

-1099 MQGNTTIDLGIYGK
+1099 MQGNTTIDLGIYGE
-1113 MTMDS
+1113 MSMDS
-1118 WITGLQNGTLSFDT
+1118 WITGLQTGTLSFDT
-1132 VFQFFQQNV
+1132 VFQFFQQQV
-1141 KNGMKVDATQE
+1141 KNGVNVDATGE

-1169 PLQQVVQT
+1169 SLPQVAQT

-1189 LGEVGQFNVQTLVQG
+1189 LG
-1204 MQNGSINAELAA
+1204 
-1216 KAIALLVENGA
+1216 
-1227 KLDLTQ
+1227 
-1233 VGFDISQTQANGIS
+1233 
-1247 TNTAPE
+1247 
-1253 TAATG
+1253 
-1258 KKQAVEGIL
+1258 
-1267 GSSTDGGGG
+1267 
-1276 NKSGSELGQG
+1276 
-1286 IISQDGYIRGSALQV
+1286 
-1301 VASAHGAFNTINGN
+1301 
-1315 PAGNQ
+1315 
-1320 GGQGFASGIVN
+1320 
-1331 QNGYIR
+1331 
-1337 GSALGAVASAHAGF
+1337 
-1351 NNVNGTPH
+1351 
-1359 GQKGGNEFAQGMENT
+1359 
-1374 QGRVRSSGS
+1374 
-1383 NVAES
+1383 
-1388 GNSGLKSVS
+1388 
-1397 SVSPGEAFSSG
+1397 
-1408 FASGISNGKWNVQS
+1408 
-1422 VASSLARGAFEALK
+1422 
-1436 ATLNVN
+1436 
-1442 SPSRLTRDQGGK
+1442 
-1454 PFSEGFALGI
+1454 
-1464 QKTSYMAENESR
+1464 
-1476 TLGTNAYK
+1476 
-1484 SLVNTLKSNN
+1484 
-1494 LAFAGVQM
+1494 
-1502 AQGLATGIKSQYS
+1502 
-1515 VVRDALQ
+1515 
-1522 GSLTEAIDGIRSI
+1522 
-1535 KPEEIFSFQG
+1535 
-1545 DDPLTKYFNAIF
+1545 
-1557 VDGDWQNDWITH
+1557 
-1569 IPESMRDMV
+1569 
-1578 REIGRQMERFEGL
+1578 
-1591 SIYDVGNLSRWRE
+1591 
-1604 VLSDNPNVIQYRP
+1604 
-1617 DNDNPDKGQYMPYN
+1617 
-1631 NRDLAQ
+1631 
-1637 QRPLQIVIDRMV
+1637 
-1649 LAELLISPLELLQG
+1649 
-1663 QKFETDLYNA
+1663 
-1673 GVRR
+1673 

>member
-39 TSERARLLGN
+39 TSERARLLGS
-49 SVEQLQNKLTYLNE
+49 SVDQLQNKLTHLNE

-218 GLAVAVKESM
+218 GLAMAVKESM

-260 KTKYSSVQAGQG
+260 KTKYSSVEAGQG
-272 IEELIKAGVNL
+272 IEELIKAGVSL

-333 AGAANASATNV
+333 AGAANASATSV
-344 SELKFGLS
+344 GEMKFGLS

-404 EMFSELGLITID
+404 DMFSDLGLITID

-429 KPTSTSFQDVT
+429 KPTSNSFKDVT
-440 GSLSEYAAKQAGV
+440 GALSEYAAKQAGV
-453 KVGSEKAEKAFQ
+453 KAGSEKAEKAFQ
-465 KLTFSTGIMTNAFF
+465 KLTFETGIMTNAFF
-479 DSNGNLKNMSDIA
+479 DSNGNLKEMSDIA
-492 EVLQMAMQGL
+492 EILQMAMQGL

-548 VAETKMNTTKGKM
+548 VAETKMNTTKGKI
-561 EQLSGAVDTLKK
+561 EQLGGAVDTLKK
-573 SFGDALLPILVDVVE
+573 SFGDALLPILVDVVS

-602 SIQSTIAKSALLA
+602 STQQMIAKSALLA

-620 VTTALGFL
+620 VTTAVGFL
-628 AMGVGALLANPIA
+628 AMGIGALLANPIA

-653 LGIALFD
+653 LGIAIVD

-665 KQAESQVGKF
+665 NQAQTNMAKF
-675 GQVVSDATSK
+675 GQNVSDATSK

-724 RMTNEVVK
+724 RMTNEVIK
-732 ELEGKKSDFNKM
+732 ELEGKKNDFNKM

-754 GAKESLEKVKN
+754 GAKQTLEQVKN
-765 NIIESINKEIEVA
+765 NVIESINKEIEVA

-805 KFDQALQVA
+805 KFEQALQVA
-814 DKNVQQFYAKAKEI
+814 DKNVQQFYTKAKEI
-828 TSISKEIEAGGMLSV
+828 TSISKEIEAGGMLSL
-843 DAGKKRFESIIKVYD
+843 DAGKKRFESIIKVYE

-897 LYESKHVSDLQTI
+897 LYESKHVNDLQTI
-910 RGDAFKKLE
+910 RNDGFKVLQQHMKE
-919 EHLKAEDA
+919 EDSEVLASQAKRIEAED
-927 SIVLANANKLE
+927 
-938 AENKGW
+938 KGW
-944 AEKTKAYLFGKETY
+944 GERFKAAYGFREKSADLEQ
-958 EEVSN
+958 
-963 RFNSEQL
+963 RFRSDQE
-970 KAEKDHKDKLL
+970 KAEKDYQDKLL
-981 AFELQYGK
+981 RYELQYGK
-989 SRIESIGM
+989 SKIESIGM
-997 YVGELQ
+997 YLSELQ

-1022 QMKIDLGPAGQF
+1022 KMKIDLGPAGQF

-1054 TANANK
+1054 IANANK
-1060 LKDVYKVDLSQ
+1060 LKEVYKVDLSQ
-1071 SGIESMQKWIEGIKT
+1071 SGIESMQKWIDGIKT

-1099 MQGNTTIDLGIYGK
+1099 MQGNTTIDLGIYGQ

-1118 WITGLQNGTLSFDT
+1118 WITGLQTGTLSFDT
-1132 VFQFFQQNV
+1132 VFQFFQQQV
-1141 KNGMKVDATQE
+1141 KNGVNVDTTQE

-1169 PLQQVVQT
+1169 SIPQVAQT

-1189 LGEVGQFNVQTLVQG
+1189 LGESGQFNVQTLVQG

-1216 KAIALLVENGA
+1216 KAIALLVKNGA

-1247 TNTAPE
+1247 GNTSPE
-1253 TAATG
+1253 NAATG
-1258 KKQAVEGIL
+1258 KKQAVESIM
-1267 GSSTDGGGG
+1267 GSTTDGGGG
-1276 NKSGSELGQG
+1276 NKSGSQLGQG
-1286 IISQDGYIRGSALQV
+1286 IISQDGYIKGSALQV
-1301 VASAHGAFNTINGN
+1301 VASAHGAFSTINGN

-1320 GGQGFASGIVN
+1320 GGQGVGSGIVN
-1331 QNGYIR
+1331 QKGYIR
-1337 GSALGAVASAHAGF
+1337 GSALEAVNSAHTGF
-1351 NNVNGTPH
+1351 NTINGTPQ
-1359 GQKGGNEFAQGMENT
+1359 GQKGGGQFAQGMENT
-1374 QGRVRSSGS
+1374 KGQARSSGS

-1388 GNSGLKSVS
+1388 GNSGLRSVS
-1397 SVSPGEAFSSG
+1397 SISPGEAFSSG
-1408 FASGISNGKWNVQS
+1408 FAQGISNGKWNVQT

-1442 SPSRLTRDQGGK
+1442 SPSKLTRDQGGK

-1464 QKTSYMAENESR
+1464 QKSAPMAEKESR
-1476 TLGTNAYK
+1476 SLALKANKA
-1484 SLVNTLKSNN
+1484 LVNELQLNSNSN
-1494 LAFAGVQM
+1494 SMTFAGVRM
-1502 AQGLATGIKSQYS
+1502 AQGIATGIKSQYS
-1515 VVRDALQ
+1515 
-1522 GSLTEAIDGIRSI
+1522 
-1535 KPEEIFSFQG
+1535 
-1545 DDPLTKYFNAIF
+1545 
-1557 VDGDWQNDWITH
+1557 
-1569 IPESMRDMV
+1569 
-1578 REIGRQMERFEGL
+1578 
-1591 SIYDVGNLSRWRE
+1591 
-1604 VLSDNPNVIQYRP
+1604 
-1617 DNDNPDKGQYMPYN
+1617 
-1631 NRDLAQ
+1631 
-1637 QRPLQIVIDRMV
+1637 
-1649 LAELLISPLELLQG
+1649 
-1663 QKFETDLYNA
+1663 
-1673 GVRR
+1673 

>member
-24 GINRGLRLIDSEFNL
+24 GINRGLRLLDSEFNL

-49 SVEQLQNKLTYLNE
+49 SVEQLQNKLTHLNE

-153 IAMNRAE
+153 FAMNRAE

-218 GLAVAVKESM
+218 GLAMAVKESM

-248 KKISELA
+248 KEISELA
-255 VEMGE
+255 VQMGE
-260 KTKYSSVQAGQG
+260 KTKYSSVEAGQG
-272 IEELIKAGVNL
+272 IEELIKAGVSL

-333 AGAANASATNV
+333 AGAANASATSV
-344 SELKFGLS
+344 GEMKFGLS
-352 MVSAVAAGV
+352 MVSAVASGV

-404 EMFSELGLITID
+404 DMFSDLGLITID
-416 TGKAMQFLGEKGI
+416 TGKAMQFLGERGI
-429 KPTSTSFQDVT
+429 KPTSNSFKDVT

-465 KLTFSTGIMTNAFF
+465 KLTFETGIMTNAFF
-479 DSNGNLKNMSDIA
+479 DSNGNLKEMSDIA
-492 EVLQMAMQGL
+492 EILQVAMQGL

-526 YKEGANGVKNMYTEM
+526 YKEGSHGVKNMYTEM

-548 VAETKMNTTKGKM
+548 VAETKMNTTKGKI
-561 EQLSGAVDTLKK
+561 EELSGAVDTLKK
-573 SFGDALLPILVDVVE
+573 SFGDALLPILVDVVS
-588 GVQGVVDWFNNLDE
+588 GVQGVVNWFNNLDE
-602 SIQSTIAKSALLA
+602 STQQMIAKSALLA

-620 VTTALGFL
+620 VTTAVGFL
-628 AMGVGALLANPIA
+628 AMGIGALLANPIA

-653 LGIALFD
+653 LGIAIVD

-665 KQAESQVGKF
+665 KQAQNDMDKF
-675 GQVVSDATSK
+675 GQRVSDATSK

-724 RMTNEVVK
+724 RMTNEVIK
-732 ELEGKKSDFNKM
+732 ELEGKKSEFNKM

-754 GAKESLEKVKN
+754 GAKQTLEQVKN
-765 NIIESINKEIEVA
+765 NVIESINKEIEVA

-790 RYQGDTMKMPKDFAQ
+790 RYQGDTMKMPKDFAR
-805 KFDQALQVA
+805 KFEQALQVA
-814 DKNVQQFYAKAKEI
+814 DKNVQQFYTKAKEI
-828 TSISKEIEAGGMLSV
+828 TSISKEIEAGGMLSL
-843 DAGKKRFESIIKVYD
+843 DAGKKRFESIIKVYE

-897 LYESKHVSDLQTI
+897 LYESKHVNDLQTI
-910 RGDAFKKLE
+910 RNDGFKVLQQHMKE
-919 EHLKAEDA
+919 EDSEVLASQAKRIEAED
-927 SIVLANANKLE
+927 
-938 AENKGW
+938 KGW
-944 AEKTKAYLFGKETY
+944 GARFKAAYGFREKSADLEQ
-958 EEVSN
+958 
-963 RFNSEQL
+963 RFRSDQE
-970 KAEKDHKDKLL
+970 KAEKDYQDKLL
-981 AFELQYGK
+981 RYELQYGK
-989 SRIESIGM
+989 SKIESIGM
-997 YVGELQ
+997 YLSELQ

-1022 QMKIDLGPAGQF
+1022 KMKIDLGPAGQF

-1060 LKDVYKVDLSQ
+1060 LKEVYKVDLSQ
-1071 SGIESMQKWIEGIKT
+1071 SGIESMQKWIDGIKT

-1118 WITGLQNGTLSFDT
+1118 WITGLQTGTLSFDT

-1141 KNGMKVDATQE
+1141 KNGMNVDATQE

-1169 PLQQVVQT
+1169 SLPQVAQT

-1189 LGEVGQFNVQTLVQG
+1189 LGEAGQFNVQTLVQG

-1227 KLDLTQ
+1227 RLDLTQ
-1233 VGFDISQTQANGIS
+1233 VGSDISQTQANGIS
-1247 TNTAPE
+1247 GNTAPE
-1253 TAATG
+1253 NAATG
-1258 KKQAVEGIL
+1258 KKQAVEGIM
-1267 GSSTDGGGG
+1267 GSTTDGGGG
-1276 NKSGSELGQG
+1276 SKSGSELGRG

-1301 VASAHGAFNTINGN
+1301 VASAHTGFNTINGN

-1320 GGQGFASGIVN
+1320 GGQGFGSGIVN
-1331 QNGYIR
+1331 QKGYIR
-1337 GSALGAVASAHAGF
+1337 GSALEAVTSAHAGF
-1351 NNVNGTPH
+1351 NTINGTPQ
-1359 GQKGGNEFAQGMENT
+1359 GQKGGSQFAQGMENT
-1374 QGRVRSSGS
+1374 KGQARSSGS

-1388 GNSGLKSVS
+1388 GNSGLKSVGTT
-1397 SVSPGEAFSSG
+1397 SPGEAFSSG
-1408 FASGISNGKWNVQS
+1408 FAKGISNGEWNVKN
-1422 VASSLARGAFEALK
+1422 VASALAQSAFMALK

-1464 QKTSYMAENESR
+1464 QKGSYMAERESR
-1476 TLGTNAYK
+1476 TLGSRANNA
-1484 SLVNTLKSNN
+1484 LVNELALGSRSNKM
-1494 LAFAGVQM
+1494 LFTGVQM
-1502 AQGLATGIKSQYS
+1502 ANGIAEGIKTQYS

-1522 GSLTEAIDGIRSI
+1522 NTVSGAIDSIRSI

-1591 SIYDVGNLSRWRE
+1591 SINDVGNLSKWRE

-1617 DNDNPDKGQYMPYN
+1617 DNDNPDKQPYIKPEPTYIEIPVILEGREIARVSHPYVTEYQ
-1631 NRDLAQ
+1631 NRAQ
-1637 QRPLQIVIDRMV
+1637 ARNSV
-1649 LAELLISPLELLQG
+1649 
-1663 QKFETDLYNA
+1663 F
-1673 GVRR
+1673 

>member
-24 GINRGLRLIDSEFNL
+24 GINRGLRLLDSEFNL

-49 SVEQLQNKLTYLNE
+49 SVEQLQNKLTHLNE

-101 RLETQYNQAVQNFGR
+101 RLETQYDQAVQNFGR

-218 GLAVAVKESM
+218 GLAMAVKESM

-255 VEMGE
+255 VQMGE
-260 KTKYSSVQAGQG
+260 KTKYSSVEAGQG
-272 IEELIKAGVNL
+272 IEELIKAGVSL

-333 AGAANASATNV
+333 AGAANASATSV
-344 SELKFGLS
+344 GEMKFGLS
-352 MVSAVAAGV
+352 MVSAVASGV

-404 EMFSELGLITID
+404 DMFSDLGLITID

-429 KPTSTSFQDVT
+429 KPTSNSFKDVT
-440 GSLSEYAAKQAGV
+440 GALSEYAAKQAGV

-465 KLTFSTGIMTNAFF
+465 KLTFETGIMTNAFF
-479 DSNGNLKNMSDIA
+479 DSNGNLKEMSDIA
-492 EVLQMAMQGL
+492 EILQMAMQGL

-526 YKEGANGVKNMYTEM
+526 YKEGSDGVKNMYTEM

-548 VAETKMNTTKGKM
+548 VAETKMNTTKGKI
-561 EQLSGAVDTLKK
+561 EELSGAVDTLKK
-573 SFGDALLPILVDVVE
+573 SFGDALLPILVDVVS

-602 SIQSTIAKSALLA
+602 STQQMIAKSALLA

-620 VTTALGFL
+620 VTTAVGFL
-628 AMGVGALLANPIA
+628 AMGIGALLANPIA

-653 LGIALFD
+653 LGIAIVD

-665 KQAESQVGKF
+665 KKAQNDMDKF
-675 GQVVSDATSK
+675 GQRVSDATSK

-724 RMTNEVVK
+724 RMTNEVIK
-732 ELEGKKSDFNKM
+732 ELEGKKSEFNNM
-744 FSQLMGTVPE
+744 ISQLMGVVPE
-754 GAKESLEKVKN
+754 SAKETLTQVKDEV
-765 NIIESINKEIEVA
+765 IAAIDKEMEVA
-778 TQAEKILEEGIK
+778 TQAGKILEEGIK
-790 RYQGDTMKMPKDFAQ
+790 RYQGDTLKMPKDFAQ
-805 KFDQALQVA
+805 KFEQALQVA
-814 DKNVQQFYAKAKEI
+814 DKNVKQFYTKAKEL
-828 TSISKEIEAGGMLSV
+828 TSISKEIESGGTLSL
-843 DAGKKRFESIIKVYD
+843 DASKKRFESIIKVYEE
-858 DGVKSLEKQTK
+858 GVKSLEKQTK
-869 GWRENVEKAFKLGEI
+869 GWRDNVEKMFNNGQIL
-884 KPEERKATLDAIA
+884 PEKRKALLDTIA
-897 LYESKHVSDLQTI
+897 LYESKHVNDLQTI
-910 RGDAFKKLE
+910 RNDGFKVLQQHMKEEDAEVLASQAKRIE
-919 EHLKAEDA
+919 AED
-927 SIVLANANKLE
+927 
-938 AENKGW
+938 KGW
-944 AEKTKAYLFGKETY
+944 GARFKAAYGYREKSADLEQ
-958 EEVSN
+958 
-963 RFNSEQL
+963 RFRSDQE
-970 KAEKDHKDKLL
+970 KAEKDYQDKLL
-981 AFELQYGK
+981 QYELQYGK
-989 SRIESIGM
+989 SKIESIGM
-997 YVGELQ
+997 YLSELQ

-1009 RLLAESMAKEIDG
+1009 RLLAESMAKDIDG
-1022 QMKIDLGPAGQF
+1022 KMKIDLGPAGQF

-1060 LKDVYKVDLSQ
+1060 LKEVYKVDLSQ
-1071 SGIESMQKWIEGIKT
+1071 SGIESMQKWIDGIKT

-1099 MQGNTTIDLGIYGK
+1099 MQGNTTIDLGIYGE

-1118 WITGLQNGTLSFDT
+1118 WITGLQTGTLSFDT
-1132 VFQFFQQNV
+1132 VFQFFQQQV
-1141 KNGMKVDATQE
+1141 KNGVNVDATQE

-1169 PLQQVVQT
+1169 SLPQVAQT

-1189 LGEVGQFNVQTLVQG
+1189 LGESGQFNVQTLVQG
-1204 MQNGSINAELAA
+1204 MQNGSINAELAT
-1216 KAIALLVENGA
+1216 KAIAELIKNGA

-1233 VGFDISQTQANGIS
+1233 VGSDMSQTQANGIAG
-1247 TNTAPE
+1247 NTSPE
-1253 TAATG
+1253 IAATN
-1258 KKQAVEGIL
+1258 KKNAVESII
-1267 GSSTDGGGG
+1267 GSTTDGGGG
-1276 NKSGSELGQG
+1276 NKAGQELGDG
-1286 IISQDGYIRGSALQV
+1286 IISKRGFIKGSALDS
-1301 VASAHGAFNTINGN
+1301 VAAAHEGFNTINGQ
-1315 PAGNQ
+1315 PAGDKGGIDFVSGIRSKKELARNTSQ
-1320 GGQGFASGIVN
+1320 GNAGAAEQGFGTIKGDPLGLKGGSDFAGGLRSTRGTA
-1331 QNGYIR
+1331 QNA
-1337 GSALGAVASAHAGF
+1337 GSDVASAS
-1351 NNVNGTPH
+1351 
-1359 GQKGGNEFAQGMENT
+1359 E
-1374 QGRVRSSGS
+1374 R
-1383 NVAES
+1383 
-1388 GNSGLKSVS
+1388 GLKSS
-1397 SVSPGEAFSSG
+1397 DTQSLGSHFASG
-1408 FASGISNGKWNVQS
+1408 FASGIRNGKGVAQS
-1422 VASSLARGAFEALK
+1422 AGEALASTAFEAAKRWLDIR
-1436 ATLNVN
+1436 
-1442 SPSRLTRDQGGK
+1442 SPSRKVKQEIGFHFGT
-1454 PFSEGFALGI
+1454 GFALGI
-1464 QKTSYMAENESR
+1464 QSSNGLVANESR
-1476 TLGTNAYK
+1476 ALGMNAYD
-1484 SLVNTLKSNN
+1484 SLVNELHPNN

-1502 AQGLATGIKSQYS
+1502 ANGIAVGIKSQYS

-1522 GSLTEAIDGIRSI
+1522 DTVSGAIDSIRSI

-1591 SIYDVGNLSRWRE
+1591 SIQDVGNLSRWRE

-1617 DNDNPDKGQYMPYN
+1617 DNDNPDKQPYIKPEPTYIEIPVILEGREIARVSHPYVTEYQ
-1631 NRDLAQ
+1631 NRAQ
-1637 QRPLQIVIDRMV
+1637 ARNSV
-1649 LAELLISPLELLQG
+1649 
-1663 QKFETDLYNA
+1663 F
-1673 GVRR
+1673 

>member
-24 GINRGLRLIDSEFNL
+24 GINRGLRLLDSEFNL

-49 SVEQLQNKLTYLNE
+49 SVEQLQNKLTHLNE

-101 RLETQYNQAVQNFGR
+101 RLETQYNQAVQNFGK

-132 AEYTSNGQALQRLN
+132 AEYTANGQALQRLN

-160 TAQERIQNEIRETN
+160 TAQARIQNEIRETN

-218 GLAVAVKESM
+218 GLAMAVKESM

-234 ADIQAVSGATGDEM
+234 ADIQAVSGATGEEM
-248 KKISELA
+248 KQIGDLA
-255 VEMGE
+255 VTMGE
-260 KTKYSSVQAGQG
+260 KTKYSSVEAGQG
-272 IEELIKAGVNL
+272 IEELIKAGVSL
-283 TDIING
+283 TEIING
-289 GLEGALNLA
+289 GLEGALSLA
-298 TAGELELGDAAEIAS
+298 TAGELELGEAAEIAS
-313 TALNAFKD
+313 TALNAFKAD
-321 DNLSV
+321 HLSV
-326 AQAADLL
+326 ADAANILS
-333 AGAANASATNV
+333 GAANASATDV
-344 SELKFGLS
+344 RELKYGLS
-352 MVSAVAAGV
+352 ASSAVAAGA
-361 GLSFK
+361 GLTFK
-366 DTTTALAL
+366 DTATALAV

-393 ANLIPKSNEAY
+393 MRLNPSTKEAY
-404 EMFSELGLITID
+404 NKMRDLGLITYN
-416 TGKAMQFLGEKGI
+416 A
-429 KPTSTSFQDVT
+429 
-440 GSLSEYAAKQAGV
+440 QAGFDFLV
-453 KVGSEKAEKAFQ
+453 KNGIQPASRNVGDIEVALEKYVMKTEGVTKWNDKCDTTFRELATSSAFLSSKFYDQ
-465 KLTFSTGIMTNAFF
+465 QGHI
-479 DSNGNLKNMSDIA
+479 
-492 EVLQMAMQGL
+492 QGL
-502 TAEQR
+502 DKISGLLNESMKDLTDQQR
-507 QSYMYT
+507 SMALET
-513 LFGSDAIRAANIL
+513 LFGSDAVRGATIL
-526 YKEGANGVKNMYTEM
+526 YKEGAEGVNKMYGEM

-548 VAETKMNTTKGKM
+548 VAETKMNTTKGKI

-602 SIQSTIAKSALLA
+602 STQQMIAKSSLLA

-620 VTTALGFL
+620 VTTAVGFL
-628 AMGVGALLANPIA
+628 AMGIGALLANPVA

-653 LGIALFD
+653 LGIAIVD

-665 KQAESQVGKF
+665 KQAQNDMDKF
-675 GQVVSDATSK
+675 GQRVSDATSK

-690 VDLKDKAINNM
+690 IDLKDKAISNM

-724 RMTNEVVK
+724 RMTNEVIK
-732 ELEGKKSDFNKM
+732 ELEGKKSEFNKM
-744 FSQLMGTVPE
+744 FSQLMGAVPE
-754 GAKESLEKVKN
+754 SAKQTLEQVKN
-765 NIIESINKEIEVA
+765 NVIESINKEIEVA
-778 TQAEKILEEGIK
+778 TQAERILEEGIK

-805 KFDQALQVA
+805 KFEQALQVA

-828 TSISKEIEAGGMLSV
+828 TSISKEIEAGGMLSL
-843 DAGKKRFESIIKVYD
+843 DAGKKRFESIIKVYEN
-858 DGVKSLEKQTK
+858 GVKSLEKQTK

-897 LYESKHVSDLQTI
+897 LYESKHVNDLQSI
-910 RGDAFKKLE
+910 RNDGFKVLQQHMKEEDAEVLASQAKRIE
-919 EHLKAEDA
+919 AED
-927 SIVLANANKLE
+927 
-938 AENKGW
+938 KGW
-944 AEKTKAYLFGKETY
+944 GARFKAAYGYREKSADLEQ
-958 EEVSN
+958 
-963 RFNSEQL
+963 RFRSDQE
-970 KAEKDHKDKLL
+970 KAEKDYQDKLL
-981 AFELQYGK
+981 QYELQYGK
-989 SRIESIGM
+989 SKIESIGM
-997 YVGELQ
+997 YLSELQ

-1022 QMKIDLGPAGQF
+1022 KMKIDLGPAGQF

-1060 LKDVYKVDLSQ
+1060 LKEVYKVDLSQ
-1071 SGIESMQKWIEGIKT
+1071 SGIESMQKWIDGIKT

-1118 WITGLQNGTLSFDT
+1118 WITGLQTGTLSFDT
-1132 VFQFFQQNV
+1132 VFQFFQQQV
-1141 KNGMKVDATQE
+1141 KNGVNVDATQE

-1169 PLQQVVQT
+1169 SLPQVAQT

-1189 LGEVGQFNVQTLVQG
+1189 LGESGQFNVQTLVQG

-1216 KAIALLVENGA
+1216 KAIAELIKNGA

-1233 VGFDISQTQANGIS
+1233 VGSDMSQTQANGIAG
-1247 TNTAPE
+1247 NTSPE
-1253 TAATG
+1253 IAATN
-1258 KKQAVEGIL
+1258 KKNAVESII
-1267 GSSTDGGGG
+1267 GSTTDGGGG
-1276 NKSGSELGQG
+1276 NKAGQELGDG
-1286 IISQDGYIRGSALQV
+1286 IISKRGFIKGSALDS
-1301 VASAHGAFNTINGN
+1301 VAAAHEGFNTINGQ
-1315 PAGNQ
+1315 PAGDKGGIDFVSGIRSKKELARNTAQ
-1320 GGQGFASGIVN
+1320 GNAGAAEQGFGTIKGDPLGLKGGNDFAGGLRYTRGTA
-1331 QNGYIR
+1331 QNA
-1337 GSALGAVASAHAGF
+1337 GSDVASAG
-1351 NNVNGTPH
+1351 
-1359 GQKGGNEFAQGMENT
+1359 E
-1374 QGRVRSSGS
+1374 R
-1383 NVAES
+1383 
-1388 GNSGLKSVS
+1388 GLKSS
-1397 SVSPGEAFSSG
+1397 DTQSLGSHFASG
-1408 FASGISNGKWNVQS
+1408 FASGIRNGKGVAQS
-1422 VASSLARGAFEALK
+1422 AGEALASTAFEAAKRWLD
-1436 ATLNVN
+1436 VR
-1442 SPSRLTRDQGGK
+1442 SPSRKVKQEIGFHFGT
-1454 PFSEGFALGI
+1454 GFALGI
-1464 QKTSYMAENESR
+1464 QSSNGLVANESR
-1476 TLGTNAYK
+1476 ALGINAYD
-1484 SLVNTLKSNN
+1484 SLVNELDPNN
-1494 LAFAGVQM
+1494 LAFAGAQM
-1502 AQGLATGIKSQYS
+1502 ANGIAEGIKTQYS

-1522 GSLTEAIDGIRSI
+1522 DTVSGAVNSIRSL

-1604 VLSDNPNVIQYRP
+1604 VLSDNPNVVQYRP
-1617 DNDNPDKGQYMPYN
+1617 DNDNPDKQPYTKPKPVHIEIPVILEGREIARVSHQYITEYQ
-1631 NRDLAQ
+1631 NREQA
-1637 QRPLQIVIDRMV
+1637 RNSV
-1649 LAELLISPLELLQG
+1649 
-1663 QKFETDLYNA
+1663 F
-1673 GVRR
+1673 

>member
-24 GINRGLRLIDSEFNL
+24 GINRGLRLLDSEFNL

-49 SVEQLQNKLTYLNE
+49 SVEQLQNKLTHLNE

-101 RLETQYNQAVQNFGR
+101 RLETQYEQAVQQFGR

-218 GLAVAVKESM
+218 GLAMAVKESM

-255 VEMGE
+255 VQMGE
-260 KTKYSSVQAGQG
+260 KTKYSSVEAGQG
-272 IEELIKAGVNL
+272 IEELIKAGVSL

-333 AGAANASATNV
+333 AGAANASATSV
-344 SELKFGLS
+344 GEMKFGLS
-352 MVSAVAAGV
+352 MVSAVASGV

-404 EMFSELGLITID
+404 DMFSDLGLITID
-416 TGKAMQFLGEKGI
+416 TGKAMQFLGERGI
-429 KPTSTSFQDVT
+429 KPTSNSFKDVT

-465 KLTFSTGIMTNAFF
+465 KLTFETGIMTNAFF
-479 DSNGNLKNMSDIA
+479 DSNGNLKEMSDIA
-492 EVLQMAMQGL
+492 EILQMAMQGL

-526 YKEGANGVKNMYTEM
+526 YKEGSDGVKNMYTEM

-548 VAETKMNTTKGKM
+548 VAETKMNTTKGKI
-561 EQLSGAVDTLKK
+561 EELSGAVDTLKK
-573 SFGDALLPILVDVVE
+573 SFGDALLPILVDVVS

-602 SIQSTIAKSALLA
+602 STQQMIAKSALLA

-620 VTTALGFL
+620 VTTAVGFL
-628 AMGVGALLANPIA
+628 AMGIGALLANPIA

-653 LGIALFD
+653 LGIAIVD

-665 KQAESQVGKF
+665 KQAQNDMDKF
-675 GQVVSDATSK
+675 GQRVSDATSK

-724 RMTNEVVK
+724 RMTNEVIK
-732 ELEGKKSDFNKM
+732 ELEGKKSEFNKM

-754 GAKESLEKVKN
+754 GAKQTLEQVKN
-765 NIIESINKEIEVA
+765 NVIESINKEIEVA

-805 KFDQALQVA
+805 KFEQALQVA
-814 DKNVQQFYAKAKEI
+814 DKNVQQFYTKAKEI
-828 TSISKEIEAGGMLSV
+828 TSISKEIEAGGMLSL
-843 DAGKKRFESIIKVYD
+843 DAGKKRFESIIKVYE

-897 LYESKHVSDLQTI
+897 LYESKHVNDLQTI
-910 RGDAFKKLE
+910 RNDGFKVLQQHMKE
-919 EHLKAEDA
+919 EDSEVLASQAKRIEAED
-927 SIVLANANKLE
+927 
-938 AENKGW
+938 KGW
-944 AEKTKAYLFGKETY
+944 GERFKAAYGFREKSADLEQ
-958 EEVSN
+958 
-963 RFNSEQL
+963 RFRSDQE
-970 KAEKDHKDKLL
+970 KAEKDYQDKLL
-981 AFELQYGK
+981 RYELQYGK
-989 SRIESIGM
+989 SKIESIGM
-997 YVGELQ
+997 YLSELQ

-1022 QMKIDLGPAGQF
+1022 KMKIDLGPAGQF

-1060 LKDVYKVDLSQ
+1060 LKEVYKVDLSQ
-1071 SGIESMQKWIEGIKT
+1071 SGIESMQKWIDGIKT

-1118 WITGLQNGTLSFDT
+1118 WITGLQTGTLSFDT

-1141 KNGMKVDATQE
+1141 KNGMNVDATQE

-1169 PLQQVVQT
+1169 SLPQVAQT

-1189 LGEVGQFNVQTLVQG
+1189 LGEAGQFNVQTLVQG

-1233 VGFDISQTQANGIS
+1233 VGSDISQTQANGIS
-1247 TNTAPE
+1247 GNTAPE
-1253 TAATG
+1253 NAATG
-1258 KKQAVEGIL
+1258 KKQAVEGIM
-1267 GSSTDGGGG
+1267 GSTTDGGGG
-1276 NKSGSELGQG
+1276 SKSGSELGRG

-1301 VASAHGAFNTINGN
+1301 VASAHTGFNTINGN

-1320 GGQGFASGIVN
+1320 GGQGFGSGIVN
-1331 QNGYIR
+1331 QKGYIR
-1337 GSALGAVASAHAGF
+1337 GSALEAVTSAHAGF
-1351 NNVNGTPH
+1351 NTINGTPQ
-1359 GQKGGNEFAQGMENT
+1359 GQKGGSQFAQGMENT
-1374 QGRVRSSGS
+1374 KGQARSSGS

-1397 SVSPGEAFSSG
+1397 TTSPGEAFSSG
-1408 FASGISNGKWNVQS
+1408 FAKGISNGEWNVKN
-1422 VASSLARGAFEALK
+1422 VASALAQSAFMALK

-1464 QKTSYMAENESR
+1464 QKGSYMAERESR
-1476 TLGTNAYK
+1476 TLGSRANNA
-1484 SLVNTLKSNN
+1484 LVNELALGSRSNKM
-1494 LAFAGVQM
+1494 LFTGVQM
-1502 AQGLATGIKSQYS
+1502 ANGIAEGVKTQYS

-1522 GSLTEAIDGIRSI
+1522 NTVSGAIDSIRSI
-1535 KPEEIFSFQG
+1535 KPQEIFSFQG

-1591 SIYDVGNLSRWRE
+1591 SIHDVGSLSRWRE
-1604 VLSDNPNVIQYRP
+1604 VLSDNPNIIQYRP
-1617 DNDNPDKGQYMPYN
+1617 DNDNPDKQPYIKPEPTYIEIPVILEGREIARVSHPYVTEYQ
-1631 NRDLAQ
+1631 NRAQ
-1637 QRPLQIVIDRMV
+1637 ARNSV
-1649 LAELLISPLELLQG
+1649 
-1663 QKFETDLYNA
+1663 F
-1673 GVRR
+1673 

>member
-1 MAGDM
+1 
-6 EIGAR
+6 
-11 VTLDTQRFENGVA
+11 
-24 GINRGLRLIDSEFNL
+24 
-39 TSERARLLGN
+39 
-49 SVEQLQNKLTYLNE
+49 
-63 KFTLQG
+63 
-69 QKVEHYRQK
+69 
-78 IEQARQKQEQ
+78 
-88 LQASNLTLAASME
+88 
-101 RLETQYNQAVQNFGR
+101 
-116 NSQEAKQ
+116 
-123 LKQELKQLQ
+123 
-132 AEYTSNGQALQRLN
+132 
-146 TQIDNNT
+146 
-153 IAMNRAE
+153 
-160 TAQERIQNEIRETN
+160 
-174 RELAEQQNRLHRT
+174 
-187 GERMRDTGNKMQD
+187 
-200 VGGQVGT
+200 
-207 TFAAMTGVIGA
+207 
-218 GLAVAVKESM
+218 
-228 NFEQKM
+228 
-234 ADIQAVSGATGDEM
+234 M
-248 KKISELA
+248 K
-255 VEMGE
+255 
-260 KTKYSSVQAGQG
+260 SSY
-272 IEELIKAGVNL
+272 I
-283 TDIING
+283 
-289 GLEGALNLA
+289 
-298 TAGELELGDAAEIAS
+298 
-313 TALNAFKD
+313 
-321 DNLSV
+321 
-326 AQAADLL
+326 
-333 AGAANASATNV
+333 TNV
-344 SELKFGLS
+344 
-352 MVSAVAAGV
+352 
-361 GLSFK
+361 
-366 DTTTALAL
+366 
-374 FAQNGLK
+374 K

-404 EMFSELGLITID
+404 DMFSDLGLITID
-416 TGKAMQFLGEKGI
+416 TGKAMQFLGERGI
-429 KPTSTSFQDVT
+429 KPTSNSFKDVT
-440 GSLSEYAAKQAGV
+440 GALSEYAAKQAGV

-465 KLTFSTGIMTNAFF
+465 KLTFETGIMTNAFF
-479 DSNGNLKNMSDIA
+479 DSNGNLKEMSDIA
-492 EVLQMAMQGL
+492 EILQMAMQGL

-526 YKEGANGVKNMYTEM
+526 YKEGSDGVKNMYTEM

-548 VAETKMNTTKGKM
+548 VAETKMNTTKGKI
-561 EQLSGAVDTLKK
+561 EELSGAVDTLKK
-573 SFGDALLPILVDVVE
+573 SFGDALLPILVDVVS

-602 SIQSTIAKSALLA
+602 STQQMIAKSALLA

-620 VTTALGFL
+620 VTTAVGFL
-628 AMGVGALLANPIA
+628 AMGIGALLANPIA

-653 LGIALFD
+653 LGIAIVD

-665 KQAESQVGKF
+665 KQAQNDMDKF
-675 GQVVSDATSK
+675 GQRVSDATSK

-724 RMTNEVVK
+724 RMTNEVIK
-732 ELEGKKSDFNKM
+732 ELEGKKSEFNKM

-754 GAKESLEKVKN
+754 GAKQTLEQVKN
-765 NIIESINKEIEVA
+765 NVIESINKEIEVA

-805 KFDQALQVA
+805 KFEQALQVA
-814 DKNVQQFYAKAKEI
+814 DKNVQQFYTKAKEI
-828 TSISKEIEAGGMLSV
+828 TSISKEIEAGGMLSL
-843 DAGKKRFESIIKVYD
+843 DAGKKRFESIIKVYE

-897 LYESKHVSDLQTI
+897 LYESKHVNDLQTI
-910 RGDAFKKLE
+910 RNDGFKVLQQHMKE
-919 EHLKAEDA
+919 EDSEVLASQAKRIEAED
-927 SIVLANANKLE
+927 
-938 AENKGW
+938 KGW
-944 AEKTKAYLFGKETY
+944 GARFKAAYGFREKSADLEQ
-958 EEVSN
+958 
-963 RFNSEQL
+963 RFRSDQE
-970 KAEKDHKDKLL
+970 KAEKDYQDKLL
-981 AFELQYGK
+981 RYELQYGK
-989 SRIESIGM
+989 SKIESIGM
-997 YVGELQ
+997 YLSELQ

-1022 QMKIDLGPAGQF
+1022 KMKIDLGPAGQF

-1060 LKDVYKVDLSQ
+1060 LKEVYKVDLSQ
-1071 SGIESMQKWIEGIKT
+1071 SGIESMQKWIDGIKT

-1118 WITGLQNGTLSFDT
+1118 WITGLQTGTLSFDT

-1141 KNGMKVDATQE
+1141 KNGMNVDATQE

-1169 PLQQVVQT
+1169 SLPQVAQT

-1189 LGEVGQFNVQTLVQG
+1189 LGEAGQFNVQTLVQG

-1233 VGFDISQTQANGIS
+1233 VGSDISQTQANGIS
-1247 TNTAPE
+1247 GNTAPE
-1253 TAATG
+1253 NAATG
-1258 KKQAVEGIL
+1258 KKQAVEGIM
-1267 GSSTDGGGG
+1267 GSTTDGGGG
-1276 NKSGSELGQG
+1276 SKSGSELGRG

-1301 VASAHGAFNTINGN
+1301 VASAHTGFNTINGN

-1320 GGQGFASGIVN
+1320 GGQGFGSGIVN
-1331 QNGYIR
+1331 QKGYIR
-1337 GSALGAVASAHAGF
+1337 GSALEAVTSAHAGF
-1351 NNVNGTPH
+1351 NTINGTPQ
-1359 GQKGGNEFAQGMENT
+1359 GQKGGSQFAQGMENT
-1374 QGRVRSSGS
+1374 KGQARSSGS

-1397 SVSPGEAFSSG
+1397 TTSPGEAFSSG
-1408 FASGISNGKWNVQS
+1408 FAKGISNGEWNVKN
-1422 VASSLARGAFEALK
+1422 VASALAQSAFMALK

-1464 QKTSYMAENESR
+1464 KKGSHMAERESR
-1476 TLGTNAYK
+1476 TLGSRANNA
-1484 SLVNTLKSNN
+1484 LVNELALGSSSNKM
-1494 LAFAGVQM
+1494 LFTGVQM
-1502 AQGLATGIKSQYS
+1502 ANGIAEGIKTQYS

-1522 GSLTEAIDGIRSI
+1522 NTVSGAIDSIRSI

-1591 SIYDVGNLSRWRE
+1591 SINDVGNLSRWRE
-1604 VLSDNPNVIQYRP
+1604 VLSDNPNVIKYRP
-1617 DNDNPDKGQYMPYN
+1617 DNDNPDKQPYIKPEPTYIEIPVILEGREIARVSHPYVTEYQ
-1631 NRDLAQ
+1631 NRAQ
-1637 QRPLQIVIDRMV
+1637 ARNSV
-1649 LAELLISPLELLQG
+1649 
-1663 QKFETDLYNA
+1663 F
-1673 GVRR
+1673 

>member
-24 GINRGLRLIDSEFNL
+24 GINRGLRLLDSEFNL

-49 SVEQLQNKLTYLNE
+49 SVEQLQNKLTHLNE

-132 AEYTSNGQALQRLN
+132 AEYTANGQALQRLN

-160 TAQERIQNEIRETN
+160 TAQARIQNEIRETN

-218 GLAVAVKESM
+218 GLAMAVKESM

-234 ADIQAVSGATGDEM
+234 ADIQAVSGATGEEM
-248 KKISELA
+248 KQIGDLA
-255 VEMGE
+255 VTMGE
-260 KTKYSSVQAGQG
+260 KTKYSSVEAGQG
-272 IEELIKAGVNL
+272 IEELIKAGVSL
-283 TDIING
+283 TEIING

-298 TAGELELGDAAEIAS
+298 TAGELELGEAAEIAS
-313 TALNAFKD
+313 TALNAFKAD
-321 DNLSV
+321 HLSV
-326 AQAADLL
+326 ADAANILS
-333 AGAANASATNV
+333 GAANASATDV
-344 SELKFGLS
+344 RELKYGLAAS
-352 MVSAVAAGV
+352 SAVAAGA
-361 GLSFK
+361 GLTFK
-366 DTTTALAL
+366 DTATALAV

-393 ANLIPKSNEAY
+393 MRLNPSTKEAY
-404 EMFSELGLITID
+404 NKMRDLGLITYN
-416 TGKAMQFLGEKGI
+416 A
-429 KPTSTSFQDVT
+429 
-440 GSLSEYAAKQAGV
+440 QAGFDFLV
-453 KVGSEKAEKAFQ
+453 KNGIQPASRNVGDIEVALEKYVMKTEGVTKWNDKCDTTFRELATSSAFLSSKFYDQ
-465 KLTFSTGIMTNAFF
+465 QGHI
-479 DSNGNLKNMSDIA
+479 
-492 EVLQMAMQGL
+492 QGL
-502 TAEQR
+502 DKISGLLNESMKDLTDQQR
-507 QSYMYT
+507 SMALET
-513 LFGSDAIRAANIL
+513 LFGSDAVRGATIL
-526 YKEGANGVKNMYTEM
+526 YKEGADGVNKMYGEM

-548 VAETKMNTTKGKM
+548 VAETKMNTTKGKI

-602 SIQSTIAKSALLA
+602 STQQMIAKSSLLA

-620 VTTALGFL
+620 ITTAVGFL
-628 AMGVGALLANPIA
+628 AMGIGALLANPVA

-653 LGIALFD
+653 LGIAIVD

-665 KQAESQVGKF
+665 KQAQNDMDKF
-675 GQVVSDATSK
+675 GQRVSDATSK

-724 RMTNEVVK
+724 RMTNEVIK
-732 ELEGKKSDFNKM
+732 ELEGKKSEFNKM

-754 GAKESLEKVKN
+754 SAKQTLEQVKN
-765 NIIESINKEIEVA
+765 NVIESINKEIEVA
-778 TQAEKILEEGIK
+778 TQAEKILEEGIR

-805 KFDQALQVA
+805 KFEQALQVA

-828 TSISKEIEAGGMLSV
+828 TSISKEIEAGGMLSL
-843 DAGKKRFESIIKVYD
+843 DAGKKRFESIIKVYE

-897 LYESKHVSDLQTI
+897 LYESKHVNDLQSI
-910 RGDAFKKLE
+910 RNDGFKVLQQHMKEEDAEVLASQAKRIE
-919 EHLKAEDA
+919 AED
-927 SIVLANANKLE
+927 
-938 AENKGW
+938 KGW
-944 AEKTKAYLFGKETY
+944 GARFKAAYGFREKSADLEQ
-958 EEVSN
+958 
-963 RFNSEQL
+963 RFRSDQE
-970 KAEKDHKDKLL
+970 KAEKDYQDKLL
-981 AFELQYGK
+981 QYELQYGK
-989 SRIESIGM
+989 SKIESIGM
-997 YVGELQ
+997 YLSELQ

-1022 QMKIDLGPAGQF
+1022 KMKIDLGPAGQF

-1060 LKDVYKVDLSQ
+1060 LKEVYKVDLSQ
-1071 SGIESMQKWIEGIKT
+1071 SGIESMQKWIDGIKT

-1118 WITGLQNGTLSFDT
+1118 WITGLQTGTLSFDT
-1132 VFQFFQQNV
+1132 VFQFFQQQV
-1141 KNGMKVDATQE
+1141 KNGVKVDATQE

-1169 PLQQVVQT
+1169 SLPQVAQT

-1189 LGEVGQFNVQTLVQG
+1189 LGEAGQFNVQTLVQG

-1247 TNTAPE
+1247 GNMAPE
-1253 TAATG
+1253 NAATG
-1258 KKQAVEGIL
+1258 KKQAVEGII
-1267 GSSTDGGGG
+1267 GSTTDGGGG
-1276 NKSGSELGQG
+1276 SKSGSELGQG
-1286 IISQDGYIRGSALQV
+1286 IISQDGYIKGSALQI
-1301 VASAHGAFNTINGN
+1301 VASAHNAFSTINGN

-1320 GGQGFASGIVN
+1320 GGQGFGSGIVN
-1331 QNGYIR
+1331 QKGYIR
-1337 GSALGAVASAHAGF
+1337 GSALEAVTSAHTGF
-1351 NNVNGTPH
+1351 NTINGTPQ
-1359 GQKGGNEFAQGMENT
+1359 GQKGGSQFAQGMENT
-1374 QGRVRSSGS
+1374 KGQARSSGS

-1397 SVSPGEAFSSG
+1397 SISPGEAFSSG
-1408 FASGISNGKWNVQS
+1408 FAKGISNGEWNVQT

-1436 ATLNVN
+1436 ATLDVN
-1442 SPSRLTRDQGGK
+1442 SPSKLTRDQGGK

-1464 QKTSYMAENESR
+1464 QKGSYMAERESR
-1476 TLGTNAYK
+1476 TLGSKANKA
-1484 SLVNTLKSNN
+1484 LVNELALGSNSN
-1494 LAFAGVQM
+1494 KMQFTGVQM
-1502 AQGLATGIKSQYS
+1502 ANGIAEGIKTQYS
-1515 VVRDALQ
+1515 VVRNALQ
-1522 GSLTEAIDGIRSI
+1522 DTVSGAVNSISSL
-1535 KPEEIFSFQG
+1535 KPEEIFNFQG

-1578 REIGRQMERFEGL
+1578 SEIGRQMERFEGL
-1591 SIYDVGNLSRWRE
+1591 SVYDVGNLSRWRE
-1604 VLSDNPNVIQYRP
+1604 VLSDNPNVVQYRP
-1617 DNDNPDKGQYMPYN
+1617 DNDNPDKQPYTKPKPVYIEIPVVLEGREIARVSHQYITEYQ
-1631 NRDLAQ
+1631 NREQA
-1637 QRPLQIVIDRMV
+1637 RNSV
-1649 LAELLISPLELLQG
+1649 
-1663 QKFETDLYNA
+1663 F
-1673 GVRR
+1673 

>member
-24 GINRGLRLIDSEFNL
+24 GINRGLRLLDSEFNL

-49 SVEQLQNKLTYLNE
+49 SVEQLQNKLTHLNE
-63 KFTLQG
+63 KFNLQG

-101 RLETQYNQAVQNFGR
+101 RLETQYEQAVQQFGR

-218 GLAVAVKESM
+218 GLAMAVKESM

-255 VEMGE
+255 VQMGE
-260 KTKYSSVQAGQG
+260 KTKYSSVEAGQG
-272 IEELIKAGVNL
+272 IEELIKAGVSL

-333 AGAANASATNV
+333 AGAANASATSV
-344 SELKFGLS
+344 GEMKFGLS

-404 EMFSELGLITID
+404 DMFSDLGLITID

-429 KPTSTSFQDVT
+429 KPTSNSFKDVT
-440 GSLSEYAAKQAGV
+440 GALSEYAAKQAGV

-465 KLTFSTGIMTNAFF
+465 KLTFETGIMTNAFF
-479 DSNGNLKNMSDIA
+479 DSNGNLKEMSDIA
-492 EVLQMAMQGL
+492 EILQMAMQGL

-526 YKEGANGVKNMYTEM
+526 YKEGSDGVKNMYTEM

-548 VAETKMNTTKGKM
+548 VAETKMNTTKGKI
-561 EQLSGAVDTLKK
+561 EELSGAVDTLKK
-573 SFGDALLPILVDVVE
+573 SFGDALLPILVDVVS

-602 SIQSTIAKSALLA
+602 STQQMIAKSALLA

-620 VTTALGFL
+620 VTTAVGFL
-628 AMGVGALLANPIA
+628 AMGIGALLANPIA

-653 LGIALFD
+653 LGIAIVD

-665 KQAESQVGKF
+665 KKAQNDMDKF
-675 GQVVSDATSK
+675 GQRVSDATSK

-724 RMTNEVVK
+724 RMTNEVIK
-732 ELEGKKSDFNKM
+732 ELEGKKSEFNNM
-744 FSQLMGTVPE
+744 ISQLMGVVPE
-754 GAKESLEKVKN
+754 SAKETLTQVKDEV
-765 NIIESINKEIEVA
+765 IAAIDKEMEVA
-778 TQAEKILEEGIK
+778 TQAGKILEEGIK
-790 RYQGDTMKMPKDFAQ
+790 RYQGDTLKMPKDFAQ
-805 KFDQALQVA
+805 KFEQALQVA
-814 DKNVQQFYAKAKEI
+814 DKNVKQFYTKAKEL
-828 TSISKEIEAGGMLSV
+828 TSISKEIESGGTLSL
-843 DAGKKRFESIIKVYD
+843 DASKKRFESIIKVYEE
-858 DGVKSLEKQTK
+858 GVKSLEKQTK
-869 GWRENVEKAFKLGEI
+869 GWRDNVEKMFNNGQIL
-884 KPEERKATLDAIA
+884 PEKRKALLDTIA
-897 LYESKHVSDLQTI
+897 LYESKHVNDLQTI
-910 RGDAFKKLE
+910 RNDGFKVLQQHMKEEDAEVLASQAKRIE
-919 EHLKAEDA
+919 AED
-927 SIVLANANKLE
+927 
-938 AENKGW
+938 KGW
-944 AEKTKAYLFGKETY
+944 GARFKAAYGYREKSADLEQ
-958 EEVSN
+958 
-963 RFNSEQL
+963 RFRSDQE
-970 KAEKDHKDKLL
+970 KAEKDYQDKLL
-981 AFELQYGK
+981 QYELQYGK
-989 SRIESIGM
+989 SKIESIGM
-997 YVGELQ
+997 YLSELQ

-1009 RLLAESMAKEIDG
+1009 RLLAESMAKDIDG
-1022 QMKIDLGPAGQF
+1022 KMKIDLGPAGQF

-1060 LKDVYKVDLSQ
+1060 LKEVYKVDLSQ
-1071 SGIESMQKWIEGIKT
+1071 SGIESMQKWIDGIKT

-1099 MQGNTTIDLGIYGK
+1099 MQGNTTIDLGIYGE

-1118 WITGLQNGTLSFDT
+1118 WITGLQTGTLSFDT
-1132 VFQFFQQNV
+1132 VFQFFQQQV
-1141 KNGMKVDATQE
+1141 KNGVNVDATQE

-1169 PLQQVVQT
+1169 SLPQVAQT

-1189 LGEVGQFNVQTLVQG
+1189 LGESGQFNVQTLVQG

-1216 KAIALLVENGA
+1216 KAIAELIKNGA

-1233 VGFDISQTQANGIS
+1233 VGSDMSQTQANGIAG
-1247 TNTAPE
+1247 NTSPE
-1253 TAATG
+1253 IAATN
-1258 KKQAVEGIL
+1258 KKNAVESII
-1267 GSSTDGGGG
+1267 GSTTDGGGG
-1276 NKSGSELGQG
+1276 NKAGQELGDG
-1286 IISQDGYIRGSALQV
+1286 IISKRGFIKGSALDS
-1301 VASAHGAFNTINGN
+1301 VAAAHEGFNTINGQ
-1315 PAGNQ
+1315 PAGDKGGIDFVSGIRSKKELARNTSQ
-1320 GGQGFASGIVN
+1320 GNAGAAEQGFGTIKGDPLGLKGGSDFAGGLRSTRGTA
-1331 QNGYIR
+1331 QNA
-1337 GSALGAVASAHAGF
+1337 GSDVASAG
-1351 NNVNGTPH
+1351 
-1359 GQKGGNEFAQGMENT
+1359 E
-1374 QGRVRSSGS
+1374 R
-1383 NVAES
+1383 
-1388 GNSGLKSVS
+1388 GLKSS
-1397 SVSPGEAFSSG
+1397 DTQSLGSHFASG
-1408 FASGISNGKWNVQS
+1408 FASGIRNGKGVAQS
-1422 VASSLARGAFEALK
+1422 AGEALASTAFEAAKRWLDIR
-1436 ATLNVN
+1436 
-1442 SPSRLTRDQGGK
+1442 SPSRKVKQEIGFHFGT
-1454 PFSEGFALGI
+1454 GFALGI
-1464 QKTSYMAENESR
+1464 QSSNGLVANESR
-1476 TLGTNAYK
+1476 ALGMNAYD
-1484 SLVNTLKSNN
+1484 SLVNELHPNN

-1502 AQGLATGIKSQYS
+1502 ANGIAVGIKSQYS

-1522 GSLTEAIDGIRSI
+1522 DTVSGAIDSIRSI

-1591 SIYDVGNLSRWRE
+1591 STHDVGNLSRWRE

-1617 DNDNPDKGQYMPYN
+1617 DNDNPDKQPYIKPEPTYIEIPVILEGREIARVSHPYVTEYQ
-1631 NRDLAQ
+1631 NRAQ
-1637 QRPLQIVIDRMV
+1637 ARNSV
-1649 LAELLISPLELLQG
+1649 
-1663 QKFETDLYNA
+1663 F
-1673 GVRR
+1673 

>member
-39 TSERARLLGN
+39 TSERARLLGS
-49 SVEQLQNKLTYLNE
+49 SVDQLQNKLTHLNE

-218 GLAVAVKESM
+218 GLAMAVKESM

-260 KTKYSSVQAGQG
+260 KTKYSSVEAGQG
-272 IEELIKAGVNL
+272 IEELIKAGVSL

-333 AGAANASATNV
+333 AGAANASATSV
-344 SELKFGLS
+344 GEMKFGLS

-404 EMFSELGLITID
+404 DMFSDLGLITID

-429 KPTSTSFQDVT
+429 KPTSNSFKDVT
-440 GSLSEYAAKQAGV
+440 GALSEYAAKQAGV
-453 KVGSEKAEKAFQ
+453 KAGSEKAEKAFQ
-465 KLTFSTGIMTNAFF
+465 KLTFETGIMTNAFF
-479 DSNGNLKNMSDIA
+479 DSNGNLKEMSDIA
-492 EVLQMAMQGL
+492 EILQMAMQGL

-548 VAETKMNTTKGKM
+548 VAETKMNTTKGKI
-561 EQLSGAVDTLKK
+561 EQLGGAVDTLKK
-573 SFGDALLPILVDVVE
+573 SFGDALLPILVDVVS

-602 SIQSTIAKSALLA
+602 STQQMIAKSALLA

-620 VTTALGFL
+620 VTTAVGFL
-628 AMGVGALLANPIA
+628 AMGIGALLANPIA

-653 LGIALFD
+653 LGIAIVD

-665 KQAESQVGKF
+665 NQAQTNMAKF
-675 GQVVSDATSK
+675 GQNVSDATSK

-724 RMTNEVVK
+724 RMTNEVIK
-732 ELEGKKSDFNKM
+732 ELEGKKSDFNNM
-744 FSQLMGTVPE
+744 ISQLMGVVPE
-754 GAKESLEKVKN
+754 SAKETLTQVKDEV
-765 NIIESINKEIEVA
+765 IAAIDKEMEVA
-778 TQAEKILEEGIK
+778 TQAGKILEEGIK
-790 RYQGDTMKMPKDFAQ
+790 RYQGDTLKMPKDFAQ
-805 KFDQALQVA
+805 KFEQALQVA
-814 DKNVQQFYAKAKEI
+814 DKNVKQFYTKAKEL
-828 TSISKEIEAGGMLSV
+828 TSISKEIESGGTLSL
-843 DAGKKRFESIIKVYD
+843 DASKKRFESIIKVYEE
-858 DGVKSLEKQTK
+858 GVKSLEKQTK
-869 GWRENVEKAFKLGEI
+869 GWRDNVEKMFNNGNIL
-884 KPEERKATLDAIA
+884 PEKRKALLDTIA
-897 LYESKHVSDLQTI
+897 LYESKHVNDLQTI
-910 RGDAFKKLE
+910 RNDGFKVLQQHMKE
-919 EHLKAEDA
+919 EDSEVLASQAKRIEAED
-927 SIVLANANKLE
+927 
-938 AENKGW
+938 KGW
-944 AEKTKAYLFGKETY
+944 SERFKAAYGFREKSADLEQ
-958 EEVSN
+958 
-963 RFNSEQL
+963 RFRSDQE
-970 KAEKDHKDKLL
+970 KAEKDYQDKLL
-981 AFELQYGK
+981 RYELQYGK
-989 SRIESIGM
+989 SKIESIGM
-997 YVGELQ
+997 YLSELQ

-1022 QMKIDLGPAGQF
+1022 KMKIDLGPAGQF

-1054 TANANK
+1054 IANANK
-1060 LKDVYKVDLSQ
+1060 LKEVYKVDLSQ
-1071 SGIESMQKWIEGIKT
+1071 SGIESMQKWIDGIKT

-1099 MQGNTTIDLGIYGK
+1099 MQGNTTIDLGIYGQ

-1118 WITGLQNGTLSFDT
+1118 WITGLQTGTLSFDT
-1132 VFQFFQQNV
+1132 VFQFFQQQV
-1141 KNGMKVDATQE
+1141 KNGVNVDTTQE

-1169 PLQQVVQT
+1169 SIPQVAQT

-1189 LGEVGQFNVQTLVQG
+1189 LGESGQFNVQTLVQG

-1216 KAIALLVENGA
+1216 KAIALLVKNGA

-1247 TNTAPE
+1247 GNTSPE
-1253 TAATG
+1253 NAATG
-1258 KKQAVEGIL
+1258 KKQAVESIM
-1267 GSSTDGGGG
+1267 GSTTDGGGG
-1276 NKSGSELGQG
+1276 NKSGSQLGQG
-1286 IISQDGYIRGSALQV
+1286 IISQDGYIKGSALQV
-1301 VASAHGAFNTINGN
+1301 VASAHGAFSTINGN

-1320 GGQGFASGIVN
+1320 GGQGVGSGIVN
-1331 QNGYIR
+1331 QKGYIR
-1337 GSALGAVASAHAGF
+1337 GSALEAVNSAHTGF
-1351 NNVNGTPH
+1351 NTINGTPQ
-1359 GQKGGNEFAQGMENT
+1359 GQKGGGQFAQGMENT
-1374 QGRVRSSGS
+1374 KGQARSSGS

-1388 GNSGLKSVS
+1388 GNSGLRSVS
-1397 SVSPGEAFSSG
+1397 SISPGEAFSSG
-1408 FASGISNGKWNVQS
+1408 FAQGISNGKWNVQT

-1442 SPSRLTRDQGGK
+1442 SPSKLTRDQGGK

-1464 QKTSYMAENESR
+1464 QKSAPMAEKESR
-1476 TLGTNAYK
+1476 SLALKANKA
-1484 SLVNTLKSNN
+1484 LVNELQLNSNSN
-1494 LAFAGVQM
+1494 SMTFAGVRM
-1502 AQGLATGIKSQYS
+1502 AQGIATGIKSQYS

-1522 GSLTEAIDGIRSI
+1522 DTVSDAMDGIRSI
-1535 KPEEIFSFQG
+1535 KPEEIFSFKG

-1557 VDGDWQNDWITH
+1557 EDGDWQNDWITH
-1569 IPESMRDMV
+1569 IPESMRKMV
-1578 REIGRQMERFEGL
+1578 SEIGRQMERFEGL
-1591 SIYDVGNLSRWRE
+1591 SINDLGNLSGWRKI
-1604 VLSDNPNVIQYRP
+1604 LSDNPNVVQYRQS
-1617 DNDNPDKGQYMPYN
+1617 NNNQDKPTRQP
-1631 NRDLAQ
+1631 A
-1637 QRPLQIVIDRMV
+1637 QIVNHFYNQDTSEVIR
-1649 LAELLISPLELLQG
+1649 Q
-1663 QKFETDLYNA
+1663 QKKAINDIAFML
-1673 GVRR
+1673 GGSM

>member
-24 GINRGLRLIDSEFNL
+24 GINRGLRLLDSEFNL

-49 SVEQLQNKLTYLNE
+49 SVEQLQNKLTHLNE

-101 RLETQYNQAVQNFGR
+101 RLETQYDQAVQNFGR

-218 GLAVAVKESM
+218 GLAMAVKESM

-255 VEMGE
+255 VQMGE
-260 KTKYSSVQAGQG
+260 KTKYSSVEAGQG
-272 IEELIKAGVNL
+272 IEELIKAGVSL

-333 AGAANASATNV
+333 AGAANASATSV
-344 SELKFGLS
+344 GEMKFGLS
-352 MVSAVAAGV
+352 MVSAVASGV

-404 EMFSELGLITID
+404 DMFSDLGLITID
-416 TGKAMQFLGEKGI
+416 TGKAMQFLGERGI
-429 KPTSTSFQDVT
+429 KPTSNSFKDVT

-465 KLTFSTGIMTNAFF
+465 KLTFETGIMTNAFF
-479 DSNGNLKNMSDIA
+479 DSNGNLKEMSDIA
-492 EVLQMAMQGL
+492 EILQMAMQGL

-526 YKEGANGVKNMYTEM
+526 YKEGSDGVKNMYTEM

-548 VAETKMNTTKGKM
+548 VAETKMNTTKGKI
-561 EQLSGAVDTLKK
+561 EELSGAVDTLKK
-573 SFGDALLPILVDVVE
+573 SFGDALLPILVDVVS
-588 GVQGVVDWFNNLDE
+588 GVQGVVNWFNNLDE
-602 SIQSTIAKSALLA
+602 STQQMIAKSALLA

-620 VTTALGFL
+620 VTTAVGFL
-628 AMGVGALLANPIA
+628 AMGIGALLANPIA

-653 LGIALFD
+653 LGIAIVD

-665 KQAESQVGKF
+665 KQAQNDMDKF
-675 GQVVSDATSK
+675 GQRVSDATSK

-724 RMTNEVVK
+724 RMTNEVIK
-732 ELEGKKSDFNKM
+732 ELEGKKSEFNKM

-754 GAKESLEKVKN
+754 GAKQTLEQVKN
-765 NIIESINKEIEVA
+765 NVIESINKEIEVA

-805 KFDQALQVA
+805 KFEQALQVA
-814 DKNVQQFYAKAKEI
+814 DKNVQQFYTKAKEI
-828 TSISKEIEAGGMLSV
+828 TSISKEIEAGGMLSL
-843 DAGKKRFESIIKVYD
+843 DAGKKRFESIIKVYE

-897 LYESKHVSDLQTI
+897 LYESKHVNDLQTI
-910 RGDAFKKLE
+910 RNDGFKVLQQHMKE
-919 EHLKAEDA
+919 EDSEVLASQAKRIEAED
-927 SIVLANANKLE
+927 
-938 AENKGW
+938 KGW
-944 AEKTKAYLFGKETY
+944 GARFKAAYGFREKSADLEQ
-958 EEVSN
+958 
-963 RFNSEQL
+963 RFRSDQE
-970 KAEKDHKDKLL
+970 KAEKDYQDKLL
-981 AFELQYGK
+981 RYELQYGK
-989 SRIESIGM
+989 SKIESIGM
-997 YVGELQ
+997 YLSELQ

-1022 QMKIDLGPAGQF
+1022 KMKIDLGPAGQF

-1060 LKDVYKVDLSQ
+1060 LKVVYKVDLSQ
-1071 SGIESMQKWIEGIKT
+1071 SGIESMQKWIDGIKT

-1118 WITGLQNGTLSFDT
+1118 WITGLQTGTLSFDT
-1132 VFQFFQQNV
+1132 VFQLFQQNV
-1141 KNGMKVDATQE
+1141 KNGMNVDATQE

-1169 PLQQVVQT
+1169 SLPQVAQT

-1189 LGEVGQFNVQTLVQG
+1189 LGEAGQFNVQTLVQG

-1227 KLDLTQ
+1227 RLDLTQ
-1233 VGFDISQTQANGIS
+1233 VGSDISQTQANGIS
-1247 TNTAPE
+1247 GNTAPE
-1253 TAATG
+1253 NAATG
-1258 KKQAVEGIL
+1258 KKQAVEGIM
-1267 GSSTDGGGG
+1267 GSTTDGGGG
-1276 NKSGSELGQG
+1276 SKSSSELGRG

-1301 VASAHGAFNTINGN
+1301 VASAHTGFNTINGN
-1315 PAGNQ
+1315 TAGNQ
-1320 GGQGFASGIVN
+1320 GGQGFGSGIVN
-1331 QNGYIR
+1331 QKGYIR
-1337 GSALGAVASAHAGF
+1337 GSALEAVTSAHAGF
-1351 NNVNGTPH
+1351 NTINGTPQ
-1359 GQKGGNEFAQGMENT
+1359 GQKGGSQFAQGMENT
-1374 QGRVRSSGS
+1374 KGQARSSGS

-1388 GNSGLKSVS
+1388 GNSGLKSVGTT
-1397 SVSPGEAFSSG
+1397 SPGEAFSSG
-1408 FASGISNGKWNVQS
+1408 FAKGISNGEWNVKN
-1422 VASSLARGAFEALK
+1422 VASALAQSAFMALK

-1464 QKTSYMAENESR
+1464 QKGSYMAERESR
-1476 TLGTNAYK
+1476 TLGSRANNA
-1484 SLVNTLKSNN
+1484 LVNELALGSRSNKM
-1494 LAFAGVQM
+1494 LFTGVQM
-1502 AQGLATGIKSQYS
+1502 ANGIAEGIKTQYS

-1522 GSLTEAIDGIRSI
+1522 NTVSGAIDSIRSI

-1591 SIYDVGNLSRWRE
+1591 SINDVGNLSKWRE

-1617 DNDNPDKGQYMPYN
+1617 DNDNPDKQPYIKPEPTYIEIPVILEGREIARVSHPYVTEYQ
-1631 NRDLAQ
+1631 NRAQ
-1637 QRPLQIVIDRMV
+1637 ARNSV
-1649 LAELLISPLELLQG
+1649 
-1663 QKFETDLYNA
+1663 F
-1673 GVRR
+1673 

>member
-24 GINRGLRLIDSEFNL
+24 GINRGLRLLDSEFNL

-49 SVEQLQNKLTYLNE
+49 SVEQLQNKLTHLNE

-88 LQASNLTLAASME
+88 LQASNLTLAVSME

-218 GLAVAVKESM
+218 GLAMAVKESM

-255 VEMGE
+255 VQMGE
-260 KTKYSSVQAGQG
+260 KTKYSSVEAGQG
-272 IEELIKAGVNL
+272 IEELIKAGVSL

-333 AGAANASATNV
+333 AGAANASATSV
-344 SELKFGLS
+344 GEVKFGLS

-404 EMFSELGLITID
+404 DMFSDLGLITID
-416 TGKAMQFLGEKGI
+416 TGRAMQFLGERGI
-429 KPTSTSFQDVT
+429 KPTSNSFKDVT
-440 GSLSEYAAKQAGV
+440 GALSEFAAKQAGV

-465 KLTFSTGIMTNAFF
+465 KLTFETGIMTNAFF
-479 DSNGNLKNMSDIA
+479 DSNGNLKEMSDIS
-492 EVLQMAMQGL
+492 EILRMAMQGL

-526 YKEGANGVKNMYTEM
+526 YKEGSDGVKNMYTEM

-548 VAETKMNTTKGKM
+548 VAETKMNTTKGKI
-561 EQLSGAVDTLKK
+561 EELSGAVDTLKK
-573 SFGDALLPILVDVVE
+573 SFGDALLPILVDVVAS
-588 GVQGVVDWFNNLDE
+588 VQGVVDWFNNLDE
-602 SIQSTIAKSALLA
+602 STQQMIAKSSLLA
-615 FGIAG
+615 LGIAG

-641 LAITGAV
+641 LAITGV
-648 LAVGA
+648 ILGVGA

-665 KQAESQVGKF
+665 KQTESQMGKF
-675 GQVVSDATSK
+675 GQKVSDATSK

-724 RMTNEVVK
+724 RMTNEVIK

-744 FSQLMGTVPE
+744 FNQLMGVVPE
-754 GAKESLEKVKN
+754 GAKESLTQVKN
-765 NIIESINKEIEVA
+765 EVIAAIDKEMEVA
-778 TQAEKILEEGIK
+778 TQAGQILEEGIK

-814 DKNVQQFYAKAKEI
+814 DKNVKQFYTKAKEI

-858 DGVKSLEKQTK
+858 EGVKSLEKQTK
-869 GWRENVEKAFKLGEI
+869 GWRENAEKMFNSGKI
-884 KPEERKATLDAIA
+884 QPEKRKALLDTIA
-897 LYESKHVSDLQTI
+897 LYEAKHVSDLQTI

-927 SIVLANANKLE
+927 SIVLANANKIE
-938 AENKGW
+938 AESKGW

-963 RFNSEQL
+963 RFNSEQEL
-970 KAEKDHKDKLL
+970 SEKKHKDKLL
-981 AFELQYGK
+981 EFELQYGK
-989 SRIESIGM
+989 SKIESIGM
-997 YVGELQ
+997 YVSELQ

-1009 RLLAESMAKEIDG
+1009 KLLAESMAKEVDG
-1022 QMKIDLGPAGQF
+1022 KMKIDLGPAGQF

-1118 WITGLQNGTLSFDT
+1118 WITGLQTGTLSFDT
-1132 VFQFFQQNV
+1132 VFQFFQQSV
-1141 KNGMKVDATQE
+1141 KNGMNVDTTQE

-1169 PLQQVVQT
+1169 SLPQVAQT

-1189 LGEVGQFNVQTLVQG
+1189 LGAEGTFTVESLIMG
-1204 MQNGSINAELAA
+1204 MQSKQIDAETAA
-1216 KAIALLVENGA
+1216 KVIKELIASGA
-1227 KLDLTQ
+1227 KLDATQ
-1233 VGFDISQTQANGIS
+1233 IGFDITGTLGTGLGSNP
-1247 TNTAPE
+1247 APVN
-1253 TAATG
+1253 AAT
-1258 KKQAVEGIL
+1258 KTKSDVQGIL
-1267 GSSTDGGGG
+1267 ASTSDGGGG
-1276 NKSGSELGQG
+1276 VKAGAEVGNGIMSKYGYIKGSALDVVAAAHEAFNTMNGNPAGQKGGQG
-1286 IISQDGYIRGSALQV
+1286 VANSIVNQKGYIRGSALE
-1301 VASAHGAFNTINGN
+1301 AITSAHDGFNTINGRPYGDKGGSEFSSSLSGTSDKAN
-1315 PAGNQ
+1315 VAGKAVADK
-1320 GGQGFASGIVN
+1320 GKSGMDAVKGFEGVGKNHGEGYGTGISKASGFVKSMAI
-1331 QNGYIR
+1331 
-1337 GSALGAVASAHAGF
+1337 
-1351 NNVNGTPH
+1351 
-1359 GQKGGNEFAQGMENT
+1359 
-1374 QGRVRSSGS
+1374 
-1383 NVAES
+1383 
-1388 GNSGLKSVS
+1388 GL
-1397 SVSPGEAFSSG
+1397 
-1408 FASGISNGKWNVQS
+1408 
-1422 VASSLARGAFEALK
+1422 ASSAVNAMTGFLK
-1436 ATLNVN
+1436 IF
-1442 SPSRLTRDQGGK
+1442 SPSRLVRDKVGIHFG
-1454 PFSEGFALGI
+1454 SGFAVGI
-1464 QKTSYMAENESR
+1464 QSSTDLVENESR
-1476 TLGTNAYK
+1476 ALGRNAYQ
-1484 SLVNTLKSNN
+1484 SLANQVHPNHM
-1494 LAFAGVQM
+1494 AFAGVQM
-1502 AQGLATGIKSQYS
+1502 ANGIAEGIKTQYS
-1515 VVRDALQ
+1515 VVRNALQ
-1522 GSLTEAIDGIRSI
+1522 DTVSGAIDSIRSI

-1591 SIYDVGNLSRWRE
+1591 STHDVGNLSRWRE

-1617 DNDNPDKGQYMPYN
+1617 DNDNPDKQPYIKPEPTYIEIPVILEGREIARVSHPYVTEYQ
-1631 NRDLAQ
+1631 NRAQ
-1637 QRPLQIVIDRMV
+1637 ARNSV
-1649 LAELLISPLELLQG
+1649 
-1663 QKFETDLYNA
+1663 F
-1673 GVRR
+1673 

>member
-24 GINRGLRLIDSEFNL
+24 GINRGLRLLDSEFNL

-49 SVEQLQNKLTYLNE
+49 SVEQLQNKLTHLNE

-101 RLETQYNQAVQNFGR
+101 RLETQYEQAVQQFGR

-218 GLAVAVKESM
+218 GLAMAVKESM

-255 VEMGE
+255 VQMGE
-260 KTKYSSVQAGQG
+260 KTKYSSVEAGQG
-272 IEELIKAGVNL
+272 IEELIKAGVSL

-289 GLEGALNLA
+289 SLEGALNLA

-333 AGAANASATNV
+333 AGAANASATSV
-344 SELKFGLS
+344 GEMKFGLS
-352 MVSAVAAGV
+352 MVSAVASGV

-404 EMFSELGLITID
+404 DMFSDLGLITID
-416 TGKAMQFLGEKGI
+416 TGKAMQFLGERGI
-429 KPTSTSFQDVT
+429 KPTSNSFKDVT
-440 GSLSEYAAKQAGV
+440 GALSEYAAKQAGV

-465 KLTFSTGIMTNAFF
+465 KLTFETGIMTNAFF
-479 DSNGNLKNMSDIA
+479 DSNGNLKEMSDIA
-492 EVLQMAMQGL
+492 EILQMAMQGL

-526 YKEGANGVKNMYTEM
+526 YKEGSDGVKNMYTEM

-548 VAETKMNTTKGKM
+548 VAETKMNTTKGKI
-561 EQLSGAVDTLKK
+561 EELSGAVDTLKK
-573 SFGDALLPILVDVVE
+573 SFGDALLPILVDVVS

-602 SIQSTIAKSALLA
+602 STQQMIAKSALLA

-620 VTTALGFL
+620 VTTAVGFL
-628 AMGVGALLANPIA
+628 AMGIGALLANPIA

-653 LGIALFD
+653 LGIAIVD

-665 KQAESQVGKF
+665 KQAQNDMDKF
-675 GQVVSDATSK
+675 GQRVSDATSK

-724 RMTNEVVK
+724 RMTNEVIK
-732 ELEGKKSDFNKM
+732 ELEGKKSEFNKM

-754 GAKESLEKVKN
+754 GAKQTLEQVKN
-765 NIIESINKEIEVA
+765 NVIESINKEIEVA

-805 KFDQALQVA
+805 KFEQALQVA
-814 DKNVQQFYAKAKEI
+814 DKNVQQFYTKAKEI
-828 TSISKEIEAGGMLSV
+828 TSISKEIEAGGMLSL
-843 DAGKKRFESIIKVYD
+843 DAGKKRFESIIKVYE

-897 LYESKHVSDLQTI
+897 LYESKHVNDLQTI
-910 RGDAFKKLE
+910 RNDGFKVLQQHMKE
-919 EHLKAEDA
+919 EDSEVLASQAKRIEAED
-927 SIVLANANKLE
+927 
-938 AENKGW
+938 KGW
-944 AEKTKAYLFGKETY
+944 GERFKAAYGFREKSADLEQ
-958 EEVSN
+958 
-963 RFNSEQL
+963 RFRSDQE
-970 KAEKDHKDKLL
+970 KAEKDYQDKLL
-981 AFELQYGK
+981 RYELQYGK
-989 SRIESIGM
+989 SKIESIGM
-997 YVGELQ
+997 YLSELQ

-1022 QMKIDLGPAGQF
+1022 KMKIDLGPAGQF

-1060 LKDVYKVDLSQ
+1060 LKEVYKVDLSQ
-1071 SGIESMQKWIEGIKT
+1071 SGIESMQKWIDGIKT

-1118 WITGLQNGTLSFDT
+1118 WITGLQTGTLSFDT

-1141 KNGMKVDATQE
+1141 KNGMNVDATQE

-1169 PLQQVVQT
+1169 SLPQVAQT

-1189 LGEVGQFNVQTLVQG
+1189 LGEAGQFNVQTLVQG

-1233 VGFDISQTQANGIS
+1233 VGSDISQTQANGIS
-1247 TNTAPE
+1247 GNTAPE
-1253 TAATG
+1253 NAATG
-1258 KKQAVEGIL
+1258 KKQAVEGIM
-1267 GSSTDGGGG
+1267 GSTTDGGGG
-1276 NKSGSELGQG
+1276 SKSGSELGRG

-1301 VASAHGAFNTINGN
+1301 VASAHTGFNTINGN

-1320 GGQGFASGIVN
+1320 GGQGFGSGIVN
-1331 QNGYIR
+1331 QKGYIR
-1337 GSALGAVASAHAGF
+1337 GSALEAVTSAHAGF
-1351 NNVNGTPH
+1351 NTINGTPQ
-1359 GQKGGNEFAQGMENT
+1359 GQKGGSQFAQGMENT
-1374 QGRVRSSGS
+1374 KGQARSSGS

-1397 SVSPGEAFSSG
+1397 TTSPGEAFSSG
-1408 FASGISNGKWNVQS
+1408 FAKGISNGEWNVKN
-1422 VASSLARGAFEALK
+1422 VASALAQSAFMALK

-1464 QKTSYMAENESR
+1464 QKGSYMAERESR
-1476 TLGTNAYK
+1476 TLGSRANNA
-1484 SLVNTLKSNN
+1484 LVNELALGSSSNKM
-1494 LAFAGVQM
+1494 LFTGVQM
-1502 AQGLATGIKSQYS
+1502 ASGIAEGIKTQYS
-1515 VVRDALQ
+1515 VVRNALQ
-1522 GSLTEAIDGIRSI
+1522 DTVSGAIDSIRSI

-1591 SIYDVGNLSRWRE
+1591 SINDVGNLSRWRE

-1617 DNDNPDKGQYMPYN
+1617 DNDNPDKQPYIKPEPTYIEIPVILEGREIARVSHPYVTEYQ
-1631 NRDLAQ
+1631 NRAQ
-1637 QRPLQIVIDRMV
+1637 ARNSV
-1649 LAELLISPLELLQG
+1649 
-1663 QKFETDLYNA
+1663 F
-1673 GVRR
+1673 

>member
-1 MAGDM
+1 
-6 EIGAR
+6 
-11 VTLDTQRFENGVA
+11 
-24 GINRGLRLIDSEFNL
+24 
-39 TSERARLLGN
+39 
-49 SVEQLQNKLTYLNE
+49 
-63 KFTLQG
+63 
-69 QKVEHYRQK
+69 
-78 IEQARQKQEQ
+78 
-88 LQASNLTLAASME
+88 
-101 RLETQYNQAVQNFGR
+101 
-116 NSQEAKQ
+116 
-123 LKQELKQLQ
+123 
-132 AEYTSNGQALQRLN
+132 
-146 TQIDNNT
+146 
-153 IAMNRAE
+153 
-160 TAQERIQNEIRETN
+160 
-174 RELAEQQNRLHRT
+174 
-187 GERMRDTGNKMQD
+187 
-200 VGGQVGT
+200 
-207 TFAAMTGVIGA
+207 MTGVIGA
-218 GLAVAVKESM
+218 GLAMAVKESM
-228 NFEQKM
+228 KFEQKM

-248 KKISELA
+248 KKISDLA
-255 VEMGE
+255 VQMGE
-260 KTKYSSVQAGQG
+260 KTKYSSVEAGQG
-272 IEELIKAGVNL
+272 IEELIKAGVSL

-333 AGAANASATNV
+333 AGAANASATSV
-344 SELKFGLS
+344 GEMKFGLS

-366 DTTTALAL
+366 DTTTALSL

-404 EMFSELGLITID
+404 DMFSELGLMTID

-429 KPTSTSFQDVT
+429 KPTSTSFKDVT
-440 GSLSEYAAKQAGV
+440 GALSEYAAKQAGV

-479 DSNGNLKNMSDIA
+479 DSNGNLKEMSDIA
-492 EVLQMAMQGL
+492 DILQMTMQGL

-526 YKEGANGVKNMYTEM
+526 YKEGANGVKNMYSEM

-548 VAETKMNTTKGKM
+548 VAETKMNTTKGKI
-561 EQLSGAVDTLKK
+561 EELSGAVDTLKK
-573 SFGDALLPILVDVVE
+573 SFGDALLPILIDVVS

-602 SIQSTIAKSALLA
+602 STQQMIAKSTLLA

-620 VTTALGFL
+620 VTTAVGFL
-628 AMGVGALLANPIA
+628 AMGIGALLANPIA

-653 LGIALFD
+653 LSIALID

-665 KQAESQVGKF
+665 NQTQTNIAKF
-675 GQVVSDATSK
+675 GQNVSDATSK

-701 MDLKLK
+701 MDLKQR

-724 RMTNEVVK
+724 RMTNEVIK
-732 ELEGKKSDFNKM
+732 ELEGKKSEFNKM

-754 GAKESLEKVKN
+754 SAKNTLEQVKN
-765 NIIESINKEIEVA
+765 NVIESINKEIEVA

-805 KFDQALQVA
+805 KFEQALQVA

-828 TSISKEIEAGGMLSV
+828 TSISKEIEAGGMLSL

-884 KPEERKATLDAIA
+884 KPEERKATLDAIT
-897 LYESKHVSDLQTI
+897 LYESKHINDLQTI
-910 RGDAFKKLE
+910 RNDGFKVLQQHMKE
-919 EHLKAEDA
+919 EDA
-927 SIVLANANKLE
+927 EVLASQAKKME
-938 AENKGW
+938 AEGKGW
-944 AEKTKAYLFGKETY
+944 GERIKAAYGFREKSADLEQ
-958 EEVSN
+958 
-963 RFNSEQL
+963 RFRSDQE
-970 KAEKDHKDKLL
+970 KAEKDYQDKLL
-981 AFELQYGK
+981 QYELQYGK
-989 SRIESIGM
+989 SKIESIGM
-997 YVGELQ
+997 YLSELQ

-1022 QMKIDLGPAGQF
+1022 KMKIDLGSAGQF

-1071 SGIESMQKWIEGIKT
+1071 SGIESMQKWIDGIKT

-1118 WITGLQNGTLSFDT
+1118 WITGLQTGTLSFDT

-1141 KNGMKVDATQE
+1141 KNGMNVDATGE

-1169 PLQQVVQT
+1169 SLPQVAQT

-1189 LGEVGQFNVQTLVQG
+1189 LGEAGQLNVQTLVQG

-1216 KAIALLVENGA
+1216 KAIALLIQNGA

-1233 VGFDISQTQANGIS
+1233 VGFDISQTQANGI
-1247 TNTAPE
+1247 TNNTAPE
-1253 TAATG
+1253 NAATG
-1258 KKQAVEGIL
+1258 KKQAVQGIM
-1267 GSSTDGGGG
+1267 GSTTDGGGG
-1276 NKSGSELGQG
+1276 NKSGGELAQG
-1286 IISQDGYIRGSALQV
+1286 IMSQDGYIKGSALQV

-1320 GGQGFASGIVN
+1320 GGQGVASGIVN
-1331 QNGYIR
+1331 QKGYIR
-1337 GSALGAVASAHAGF
+1337 GSALEAVTSAHAGF
-1351 NNVNGTPH
+1351 NTINGTPQ
-1359 GQKGGNEFAQGMENT
+1359 GQKGGSQFAQGMENT
-1374 QGRVRSSGS
+1374 KGQAESSGS
-1383 NVAES
+1383 NVAKS
-1388 GNSGLKSVS
+1388 GNSGLESVS
-1397 SVSPGEAFSSG
+1397 SISPGEAFAKG
-1408 FASGISNGKWNVQS
+1408 FASGISSGQWNVQS
-1422 VASSLARGAFEALK
+1422 VAAGLARGAFEALK

-1442 SPSRLTRDQGGK
+1442 SPSKLTRDQGGK
-1454 PFSEGFALGI
+1454 PFGEGFALGI
-1464 QKTSYMAENESR
+1464 QQSSFMAEKESR
-1476 TLGTNAYK
+1476 TLALQANDALL
-1484 SLVNTLKSNN
+1484 SVLDNDEHA
-1494 LAFAGVQM
+1494 LAGARMVKGI
-1502 AQGLATGIKSQYS
+1502 ATGIKSQS
-1515 VVRDALQ
+1515 SIVRDALQ
-1522 GSLTEAIDGIRSI
+1522 GTVEGAMDGIRSF
-1535 KPEEIFSFQG
+1535 KPNQLLSLQGSFSG
-1545 DDPLTKYFNAIF
+1545 N
-1557 VDGDWQNDWITH
+1557 
-1569 IPESMRDMV
+1569 M
-1578 REIGRQMERFEGL
+1578 REIISNIGKNLARFE
-1591 SIYDVGNLSRWRE
+1591 NLSQVDISRLGSWE
-1604 VLSDNPNVIQYRP
+1604 NVISNNNGNREYAP
-1617 DNDNPDKGQYMPYN
+1617 VDNKTVQSKTPVQVVNHFYN
-1631 NRDLAQ
+1631 QDTSQVMRQ
-1637 QRPLQIVIDRMV
+1637 Q
-1649 LAELLISPLELLQG
+1649 
-1663 QKFETDLYNA
+1663 QKAINEVAFML
-1673 GVRR
+1673 GGSM

>member
-1 MAGDM
+1 M

-24 GINRGLRLIDSEFNL
+24 GINRGLRLLDSEFNL

-49 SVEQLQNKLTYLNE
+49 SVEQLQNKLTHLNE

-101 RLETQYNQAVQNFGR
+101 RLETQYNQAVQTFGK

-132 AEYTSNGQALQRLN
+132 AEYTANGQALQRLN

-160 TAQERIQNEIRETN
+160 TAQARIQNEIRETN

-218 GLAVAVKESM
+218 GLAMAVKESM

-260 KTKYSSVQAGQG
+260 KTKYSSVEAGQG
-272 IEELIKAGVNL
+272 IEELIKAGVSL

-333 AGAANASATNV
+333 AGAANASATSV
-344 SELKFGLS
+344 GEMKFGLS

-404 EMFSELGLITID
+404 DMFSDLGLITID

-429 KPTSTSFQDVT
+429 KPTSNSFKDVT
-440 GSLSEYAAKQAGV
+440 GALSEYAAKQAGV
-453 KVGSEKAEKAFQ
+453 KAGSEKAEKAFQ
-465 KLTFSTGIMTNAFF
+465 KLTFETGIMTNAFF
-479 DSNGNLKNMSDIA
+479 DSNGNLKEMSDIA
-492 EVLQMAMQGL
+492 EILQMAMQGL

-548 VAETKMNTTKGKM
+548 VAETKMNTTKGKI
-561 EQLSGAVDTLKK
+561 EQLGGAVDTLKK
-573 SFGDALLPILVDVVE
+573 SFGDALLPILVDVVS

-602 SIQSTIAKSALLA
+602 STQQMIAKSALLA

-620 VTTALGFL
+620 VTTAVGFL
-628 AMGVGALLANPIA
+628 AMGIGALLANPIA

-653 LGIALFD
+653 LGIAIVD

-665 KQAESQVGKF
+665 NQAQTNMAKF
-675 GQVVSDATSK
+675 GQNVSDATSK

-724 RMTNEVVK
+724 RMTNEVIK
-732 ELEGKKSDFNKM
+732 ELEGKKSDFNNM
-744 FSQLMGTVPE
+744 ISQLMGVVPE
-754 GAKESLEKVKN
+754 SAKETLTQVKDEV
-765 NIIESINKEIEVA
+765 IAAIDKEMEVA
-778 TQAEKILEEGIK
+778 TQAGKILEEGIK
-790 RYQGDTMKMPKDFAQ
+790 RYQGDTLKMPKDFAQ
-805 KFDQALQVA
+805 KFEQALQVA
-814 DKNVQQFYAKAKEI
+814 DKNVKQFYTKAKEL
-828 TSISKEIEAGGMLSV
+828 TSISKEIESGGTLSL
-843 DAGKKRFESIIKVYD
+843 DASKKRFESIIKVYEE
-858 DGVKSLEKQTK
+858 GVKSLEKQTK
-869 GWRENVEKAFKLGEI
+869 GWRDNVEKMFNNGNIL
-884 KPEERKATLDAIA
+884 PEKRKALLDTIA
-897 LYESKHVSDLQTI
+897 LYESKHVNDLQTI
-910 RGDAFKKLE
+910 RNDGFKVLQQHMKE
-919 EHLKAEDA
+919 EDSEVLASQAKRIEAED
-927 SIVLANANKLE
+927 
-938 AENKGW
+938 KGW
-944 AEKTKAYLFGKETY
+944 SERFKAAYGFREKSADLEQ
-958 EEVSN
+958 
-963 RFNSEQL
+963 RFRSDQE
-970 KAEKDHKDKLL
+970 KAEKDYQDKLL
-981 AFELQYGK
+981 RYELQYGK
-989 SRIESIGM
+989 SKIESIGM
-997 YVGELQ
+997 YLSELQ

-1022 QMKIDLGPAGQF
+1022 KMKIDLGPAGQF

-1054 TANANK
+1054 IANANK
-1060 LKDVYKVDLSQ
+1060 LKEVYKVDLSQ
-1071 SGIESMQKWIEGIKT
+1071 SGIESMQKWIDGIKT

-1099 MQGNTTIDLGIYGK
+1099 MQGNTTIDLGIYGQ

-1118 WITGLQNGTLSFDT
+1118 WITGLQTGTLSFDT
-1132 VFQFFQQNV
+1132 VFQFFQQQV
-1141 KNGMKVDATQE
+1141 KNGVNVDTTQE

-1169 PLQQVVQT
+1169 SIPQVAQT

-1189 LGEVGQFNVQTLVQG
+1189 LGESGQFNVQTLVQG

-1216 KAIALLVENGA
+1216 KAIALLVKNGA

-1247 TNTAPE
+1247 GNTSPE
-1253 TAATG
+1253 NAATG
-1258 KKQAVEGIL
+1258 KKQAVESIM
-1267 GSSTDGGGG
+1267 GSTTDGGGG
-1276 NKSGSELGQG
+1276 NKSGSQLGQG
-1286 IISQDGYIRGSALQV
+1286 IISQDGYIKGSALQV
-1301 VASAHGAFNTINGN
+1301 VASAHGAFSTINGN

-1320 GGQGFASGIVN
+1320 GGQGVGSGIVN
-1331 QNGYIR
+1331 QKGYIR
-1337 GSALGAVASAHAGF
+1337 GSALEAVNSAHTGF
-1351 NNVNGTPH
+1351 NTINGTPQ
-1359 GQKGGNEFAQGMENT
+1359 GQKGGGQFAQGMENT
-1374 QGRVRSSGS
+1374 KGQARSSGS

-1397 SVSPGEAFSSG
+1397 SISPGEAFSSG
-1408 FASGISNGKWNVQS
+1408 FARGISNGEWNVKNVAAALAQS
-1422 VASSLARGAFEALK
+1422 AFSALK
-1436 ATLNVN
+1436 ATLHVN

-1464 QKTSYMAENESR
+1464 RKMSYMAEDESR
-1476 TLGTNAYK
+1476 TLGENAHK
-1484 SLVNTLKSNN
+1484 SLVNTLHTNN
-1494 LAFAGVQM
+1494 LAFAGVRM
-1502 AQGLATGIKSQYS
+1502 AQGIATGIKSQYS

-1522 GSLTEAIDGIRSI
+1522 DTVSDAMDGIRSI
-1535 KPEEIFSFQG
+1535 KPEEIFSFKG

-1557 VDGDWQNDWITH
+1557 EDGDWQNDWITH
-1569 IPESMRDMV
+1569 IPESMRKMV
-1578 REIGRQMERFEGL
+1578 SEIGRQMERFEGL
-1591 SIYDVGNLSRWRE
+1591 SINDLGNLSGWRKI
-1604 VLSDNPNVIQYRP
+1604 LSDNPNVVQYRQS
-1617 DNDNPDKGQYMPYN
+1617 NNNQDKPTRQPAQIVNHFYN
-1631 NRDLAQ
+1631 QDTSEVIRQQ
-1637 QRPLQIVIDRMV
+1637 QRV
-1649 LAELLISPLELLQG
+1649 LNEVAFAWGGTS
-1663 QKFETDLYNA
+1663 
-1673 GVRR
+1673 

>member
-39 TSERARLLGN
+39 TSERARLLGS
-49 SVEQLQNKLTYLNE
+49 SVDQLQNKLTHLNE

-218 GLAVAVKESM
+218 GLAMAVKESM

-260 KTKYSSVQAGQG
+260 KTKYSSVEAGQG
-272 IEELIKAGVNL
+272 IEELIKAGVSL

-333 AGAANASATNV
+333 AGAANASATSV
-344 SELKFGLS
+344 GEMKFGLS

-404 EMFSELGLITID
+404 DMFSDLGLITID

-429 KPTSTSFQDVT
+429 KPTSNSFKDVT
-440 GSLSEYAAKQAGV
+440 GALSEYAAKQAGV
-453 KVGSEKAEKAFQ
+453 KAGSEKAEKAFQ
-465 KLTFSTGIMTNAFF
+465 KLTFETGIMTNAFF
-479 DSNGNLKNMSDIA
+479 DSNGNLKEMSDIA
-492 EVLQMAMQGL
+492 EILQMAMQGL

-548 VAETKMNTTKGKM
+548 VAETKMNTTKGKI
-561 EQLSGAVDTLKK
+561 EQLGGAVDTLKK
-573 SFGDALLPILVDVVE
+573 SFGDALLPILVDVVS

-602 SIQSTIAKSALLA
+602 STQQMIAKSALLA

-620 VTTALGFL
+620 VTTAVGFL
-628 AMGVGALLANPIA
+628 AMGIGALLANPIA

-653 LGIALFD
+653 LGIAIVD

-665 KQAESQVGKF
+665 NQAQTNMAKF
-675 GQVVSDATSK
+675 GQNVSDATSK

-724 RMTNEVVK
+724 RMTNEVIK
-732 ELEGKKSDFNKM
+732 ELEGKKNDFNKM

-754 GAKESLEKVKN
+754 GAKQTLEQVKN
-765 NIIESINKEIEVA
+765 NVIESINKEIEVA

-805 KFDQALQVA
+805 KFEQALQVA
-814 DKNVQQFYAKAKEI
+814 DKNVQQFYTKAKEI
-828 TSISKEIEAGGMLSV
+828 TSISKEIEAGGMLSL
-843 DAGKKRFESIIKVYD
+843 DAGKKRFESIIKVYE

-897 LYESKHVSDLQTI
+897 LYESKHINDLQTI
-910 RGDAFKKLE
+910 RNDGFKVLQQHMKE
-919 EHLKAEDA
+919 EDSEVLASQAKRIEAED
-927 SIVLANANKLE
+927 
-938 AENKGW
+938 KGW
-944 AEKTKAYLFGKETY
+944 SERFKAAYGFREKSADLEQ
-958 EEVSN
+958 
-963 RFNSEQL
+963 RFRSDQE
-970 KAEKDHKDKLL
+970 KAEKDYQDKLL
-981 AFELQYGK
+981 RYELQYGK
-989 SRIESIGM
+989 SKIESIGM
-997 YVGELQ
+997 YLSELQ

-1009 RLLAESMAKEIDG
+1009 ILLAESMAKEIDG
-1022 QMKIDLGPAGQF
+1022 KMKIDLGPAGQF

-1054 TANANK
+1054 IANANK
-1060 LKDVYKVDLSQ
+1060 LKEVYKVDLSQ
-1071 SGIESMQKWIEGIKT
+1071 SGIESMQKWIDGIKT

-1118 WITGLQNGTLSFDT
+1118 WITGLQTGTLSFDT
-1132 VFQFFQQNV
+1132 VFQFFQQQV
-1141 KNGMKVDATQE
+1141 KNGVNVDTTQE

-1169 PLQQVVQT
+1169 SIPQVAQT

-1189 LGEVGQFNVQTLVQG
+1189 LGESGQFNVQTLVQG

-1216 KAIALLVENGA
+1216 KAIALLVKNGA

-1247 TNTAPE
+1247 GNTSPE
-1253 TAATG
+1253 NAATG
-1258 KKQAVEGIL
+1258 KKQAVESIM
-1267 GSSTDGGGG
+1267 GSTTDGGGG
-1276 NKSGSELGQG
+1276 NKSGSQLGQG
-1286 IISQDGYIRGSALQV
+1286 IISQDGYIKGSALQV
-1301 VASAHGAFNTINGN
+1301 VASAHGAFSTINGN

-1320 GGQGFASGIVN
+1320 GGQGVGSGIVN
-1331 QNGYIR
+1331 QKGYIR
-1337 GSALGAVASAHAGF
+1337 GSALEAVNSAHTGF
-1351 NNVNGTPH
+1351 NTINGTPQ
-1359 GQKGGNEFAQGMENT
+1359 GQKGGGQFAQGMENT
-1374 QGRVRSSGS
+1374 KGQARSSGS

-1388 GNSGLKSVS
+1388 GNSGLRSVS
-1397 SVSPGEAFSSG
+1397 SISPGEAFSSG
-1408 FASGISNGKWNVQS
+1408 FAQGISNGKWNVQT

-1442 SPSRLTRDQGGK
+1442 SPSKLTRDQGGK

-1464 QKTSYMAENESR
+1464 QKSAPMAEKESR
-1476 TLGTNAYK
+1476 SLALKANKA
-1484 SLVNTLKSNN
+1484 LVNELQLNSNSN
-1494 LAFAGVQM
+1494 SMTFAGVRM
-1502 AQGLATGIKSQYS
+1502 AQGIATGIKSQYS

-1522 GSLTEAIDGIRSI
+1522 DTVSDAMDGIRSI
-1535 KPEEIFSFQG
+1535 KPEEIFSFKG

-1557 VDGDWQNDWITH
+1557 EDGDWQNDWITH
-1569 IPESMRDMV
+1569 IPESMRKMV
-1578 REIGRQMERFEGL
+1578 SEIGRQMERFEGL
-1591 SIYDVGNLSRWRE
+1591 SINDLGNLSGWRKI
-1604 VLSDNPNVIQYRP
+1604 LSDNPNVVQYRQS
-1617 DNDNPDKGQYMPYN
+1617 NNNQDKPTRQP
-1631 NRDLAQ
+1631 A
-1637 QRPLQIVIDRMV
+1637 QIVNHFYNQDTSEVIR
-1649 LAELLISPLELLQG
+1649 Q
-1663 QKFETDLYNA
+1663 QKKAINDIAFML
-1673 GVRR
+1673 GGSM